1 MRNKLERRLNA
12 LLALIGVPKKPRMRP
27 KELILHNIGPF
38 TGEHRVDFDTL
49 GSLFLI
55 YGQTGAGKT
64 TLFDA
69 ISYAFYGKPLGGRSG
84 VMRNLRSHFADD
96 YAISDVTLTFFI
108 GAQLYRIKRQLPYTK
123 EGRKL
128 ETPEEVSLEYY
139 GNGSW
144 ENRSSTNKR
153 ETDAAIQSLIKLSD
167 KEFSRIVL
175 LPQGEFAQFLR
186 AQSSDKKETLMHL
199 FPIKRYSDLMQEAK
213 LRADKLQ
220 QEAQTIEANLETLHS
235 RFVYHRY
242 ESDRAEL
249 LNEIDRIRDEHGGVL
264 TALQTKNTELEQE
277 KILAEKRKELE
288 RINEELE
295 ACRVREEDILNLKA
309 KIEKAQ
315 RAAPLAVH
323 VNQLLELEAACAAD
337 ERQIREKRERMEEL
351 TARMNALQDRQSDIA
366 AKEQQRDSLYA
377 VIDSLRKAAVLE
389 QEIGTAQAEEDKLK
403 RAAAAAQAQL
413 QRIEAQLAAV
423 TEKTAAITPA
433 VDALDEREHAY
444 RGLQSR
450 LDMEKQLH
458 DILCK
463 HEQLNTFL
471 HSYEQAAAHA
481 RVQLAEIARDYD
493 IQTEQ
498 ISRIEEEKKAAERQR
513 AAAALA
519 EQLEEG
525 TPCPVCGSVHH
536 PAPAHASEQSAFS
549 FDERIEAAK
558 RSATKL
564 QHEKEK
570 AQAALAGAEA
580 SYTNYQKQIDER
592 AAAAE
597 ELRLRYKEC
606 GADAFPDGKDAA
618 ESRIK
623 ETAQRINE
631 ALQAYNASRKAFAE
645 HKTLESE
652 SRNLQ
657 RERQDYAQRQHSAE
671 QQLSGVS
678 AALQEKRRQFDQA
691 FSQLPEDIC
700 TVRLSADTE
709 ADTAAPDTKAAG
721 KADKQ
726 GTGGR
731 LKILDAEAS
740 GAEIPDAETALE
752 QCEAL
757 LQELKLTIN
766 AYQTDVSEAAQNL
779 ERIRGELSTA
789 ETHGRERAQQRS
801 EKTAQLEAAYI
812 KEGFADLED
821 LQQAVCSEPEIAQW
835 KTEIDT
841 FYEQYAAYKQAAAG
855 LEKDVSAT
863 EPRDL
868 DELEA
873 AVETLRKRYDEIQA
887 RLEVLN
893 TEKAKLEELHAQH
906 TELTKALAVKTA
918 EAQNWVAL
926 AKDLCGS
933 NPRKLQFDTWILSA
947 FLHEVTVF
955 ANKRLERMSEGRYRL
970 AVSEDHGTG
979 NAYRGLD
986 LEIADAYTGKC
997 RPSATLSGGETFMAS
1012 ISLALGLADSIQARA
1027 GGIRIDSMF
1036 IDEGFGSLDE
1046 KALENAVGILDEIRG
1061 NRMVGII
1068 SHVGELQ
1075 SRIPQKIE
1083 VIKTGTGSSIRQNH

>member
-1 MRNKLERRLNA
+1 
-12 LLALIGVPKKPRMRP
+12 MRP

-38 TGEHRVDFDTL
+38 TGEHTVNFDSL

-96 YAISDVTLTFFI
+96 YAVSDVILTFFI
-108 GAQLYRIKRQLPYTK
+108 GTQLYRIKRQLPYTK

-128 ETPEEVSLEYY
+128 ETPEEVSLECYE
-139 GNGSW
+139 NGSW

-153 ETDAAIQSLIKLSD
+153 ETDASIQNLIKLSD

-213 LRADKLQ
+213 LRADMLQ
-220 QEAQTIEANLETLHS
+220 QEAHTIEANLETLHT

-288 RINEELE
+288 RVTEELE
-295 ACRVREEDILNLKA
+295 ACRIREEDIRNLKA

-315 RAAPLAVH
+315 RAAPLTVH
-323 VNQLLELEAACAAD
+323 VNQLIELEAACAAD

-351 TARMNALQDRQSDIA
+351 TARMKALQERQGDIA
-366 AKEQQRDSLYA
+366 AKEHQRDSLFA
-377 VIDSLRKAAVLE
+377 VIDSLRKATVLE
-389 QEIGTAQAEEDKLK
+389 QEIGAEQAEEDKLK

-413 QRIEAQLAAV
+413 QRIEAQLTAV
-423 TEKTAAITPA
+423 TEKTAALAPA

-444 RGLQSR
+444 RSLQTR

-458 DILCK
+458 DMLCK
-463 HEQLNTFL
+463 QEQLATFL
-471 HSYEQAAAHA
+471 HSYAQAADNA
-481 RVQLAEIARDYD
+481 RTQLTEIARDCD

-498 ISRIEEEKKAAERQR
+498 INRIEEEKKAAERQR

-519 EQLEEG
+519 EYLEEG
-525 TPCPVCGSVHH
+525 SPCPVCGSIHH
-536 PAPAHASEQSAFS
+536 PAPAQGMSESAFS

-558 RSATKL
+558 RSAAKL

-570 AQAALAGAEA
+570 AQTALAGAEA

-592 AAAAE
+592 AAAAAD
-597 ELRLRYKEC
+597 LQLRYKEC
-606 GADAFPDGKDAA
+606 SAVPFPEGKDAA

-623 ETAQRINE
+623 ETAQQINE
-631 ALQAYNASRKAFAE
+631 AVQAYNASRKAFAE
-645 HKTLESE
+645 HKTLEE
-652 SRNLQ
+652 ETRRLQ
-657 RERQDYAQRQHSAE
+657 RERQECTQQHHSAE
-671 QQLSGVS
+671 QRLSGVS

-691 FSQLPEDIC
+691 FSQLPENLRS
-700 TVRLSADTE
+700 VQLSSDTE
-709 ADTAAPDTKAAG
+709 ASSKTEVPDAPVSNTAPE
-721 KADKQ
+721 Q
-726 GTGGR
+726 Y
-731 LKILDAEAS
+731 EV
-740 GAEIPDAETALE
+740 PDAETALE

-766 AYQTDVSEAAQNL
+766 AYHTDVSEATQNL
-779 ERIRGELSTA
+779 ERICGELSTA
-789 ETHGRERAQQRS
+789 ETHGQERAQQRS
-801 EKTAQLEAAYI
+801 EKTTQLEAAYI
-812 KEGFADLED
+812 KEGFANLEE
-821 LQQAVCSEPEIAQW
+821 LQQAVCSEPEVAQW

-855 LEKDVSAT
+855 LEKDVTAT

-873 AVETLRKRYDEIQA
+873 AVEALRQRYDEIQA

-970 AVSEDHGTG
+970 AVREEHGAG

-1046 KALENAVGILDEIRG
+1046 KALENAVSILDEIRG

-1083 VIKTGTGSSIRQNH
+1083 VIKTGTGSSIRQGKAQP

>member
-96 YAISDVTLTFFI
+96 YAVSDVTLTFFI

-139 GNGSW
+139 ENGGW

-153 ETDAAIQSLIKLSD
+153 ETDAAIQNLIKLSD

-249 LNEIDRIRDEHGGVL
+249 LNEIDRIRGEHGGVL

-366 AKEQQRDSLYA
+366 AKERQRDSLYA

-389 QEIGTAQAEEDKLK
+389 QEIGAAQAEEDTLK

-423 TEKTAAITPA
+423 TEKTAALTPA

-444 RGLQSR
+444 RGLQTQ

-463 HEQLNTFL
+463 QEQLNTFL

-481 RVQLAEIARDYD
+481 RSQLAEIVRDYD

-498 ISRIEEEKKAAERQR
+498 ISRIEEEKKTAERQR
-513 AAAALA
+513 AATALA

-536 PAPAHASEQSAFS
+536 PAPAQDIAQSAFS

-558 RSATKL
+558 RSTAKL

-606 GADAFPDGKDAA
+606 SADAFPDGKDAA

-631 ALQAYNASRKAFAE
+631 TLQAYNASRKAFAE
-645 HKTLESE
+645 HKTLEAE
-652 SRNLQ
+652 ARNLQ
-657 RERQDYAQRQHSAE
+657 QGRQDYAQRQHSAE

-678 AALQEKRRQFDQA
+678 AALQEKRRQFGQA
-691 FSQLPEDIC
+691 FLQLPEDIR
-700 TVRLSADTE
+700 TVRLSADTK
-709 ADTAAPDTKAAG
+709 AP
-721 KADKQ
+721 
-726 GTGGR
+726 
-731 LKILDAEAS
+731 

-766 AYQTDVSEAAQNL
+766 AYQTDSAEAAQNL

-789 ETHGRERAQQRS
+789 ETHGRERAQQHS
-801 EKTAQLEAAYI
+801 EKTALLEAAYI

-855 LEKDVSAT
+855 LEKDVTAT

-868 DELEA
+868 DELET
-873 AVETLRKRYDEIQA
+873 AVEALRQRYDEIQA

-893 TEKAKLEELHAQH
+893 TEKAKQEELYAQH

-970 AVSEDHGTG
+970 AVSEEHGAG

>member
-1 MRNKLERRLNA
+1 
-12 LLALIGVPKKPRMRP
+12 MRP

-38 TGEHRVDFDTL
+38 TGEHTVNFDSL

-96 YAISDVTLTFFI
+96 YAISDVILTFFI
-108 GAQLYRIKRQLPYTK
+108 GTQLYRIKRQLPYTK

-128 ETPEEVSLEYY
+128 ETPEEVSLECYE
-139 GNGSW
+139 NGSW

-153 ETDAAIQSLIKLSD
+153 ETDASIQNLIKLSD

-213 LRADKLQ
+213 LRADMLQ
-220 QEAQTIEANLETLHS
+220 QEAHTIEANLETLHT

-288 RINEELE
+288 RVTEELE
-295 ACRVREEDILNLKA
+295 ACRIREEDIRNLKA

-315 RAAPLAVH
+315 RAAPLTVH
-323 VNQLLELEAACAAD
+323 VNQLIELEAACAAD

-351 TARMNALQDRQSDIA
+351 TARMKALQERQGDIA
-366 AKEQQRDSLYA
+366 AKEHQRDSLFA

-389 QEIGTAQAEEDKLK
+389 QEIGAEQAEEDKLK

-413 QRIEAQLAAV
+413 QRIEAQLTAV
-423 TEKTAAITPA
+423 TEKTAVLAPA

-444 RGLQSR
+444 RSLQTR

-458 DILCK
+458 DMLCK
-463 HEQLNTFL
+463 QEQLATFL
-471 HSYEQAAAHA
+471 HSYAQAADNA
-481 RVQLAEIARDYD
+481 RTQLTEIARDCD

-498 ISRIEEEKKAAERQR
+498 INRIEEEKKAAERQR

-519 EQLEEG
+519 EHLEEG
-525 TPCPVCGSVHH
+525 SPCPVCGSIHH
-536 PAPAHASEQSAFS
+536 PAPAQGMSESAFS

-558 RSATKL
+558 RSAAKL

-570 AQAALAGAEA
+570 AQTALAGAEA

-592 AAAAE
+592 AAAAAD
-597 ELRLRYKEC
+597 LQLRYKEC
-606 GADAFPDGKDAA
+606 SAVPFPEGKDAA

-623 ETAQRINE
+623 ETAQQINE
-631 ALQAYNASRKAFAE
+631 AVQAYNASRKAFAE
-645 HKTLESE
+645 HKTLEE
-652 SRNLQ
+652 ETRRLQ
-657 RERQDYAQRQHSAE
+657 RERQECTQQHHSAE
-671 QQLSGVS
+671 QRLSGVS
-678 AALQEKRRQFDQA
+678 AALQEKRRQFNQA
-691 FSQLPEDIC
+691 FSQLPENLRS
-700 TVRLSADTE
+700 VQLSADTE
-709 ADTAAPDTKAAG
+709 ILDN
-721 KADKQ
+721 Q
-726 GTGGR
+726 GTGG
-731 LKILDAEAS
+731 KAKAPDAPVGKTAPEQY
-740 GAEIPDAETALE
+740 EVPDAETALE

-766 AYQTDVSEAAQNL
+766 AYHTDVAEATQNL

-789 ETHGRERAQQRS
+789 ETHGKERAQQRS

-821 LQQAVCSEPEIAQW
+821 LQQAVCSEPEVAQW

-841 FYEQYAAYKQAAAG
+841 FYEQYAAYKQAASG
-855 LEKDVSAT
+855 LEKDVTAT

-868 DELEA
+868 DELET
-873 AVETLRKRYDEIQA
+873 AVEALRQRYDEIQA

-906 TELTKALAVKTA
+906 MELTKALAVKTA

-970 AVSEDHGTG
+970 AVSEEHGAG

-1046 KALENAVGILDEIRG
+1046 KALENAVSILDEIRG

-1083 VIKTGTGSSIRQNH
+1083 VIKTGTGSSIRQGKAQP

>member
-1 MRNKLERRLNA
+1 
-12 LLALIGVPKKPRMRP
+12 MRP

-38 TGEHRVDFDTL
+38 TGEHTVNFDSL

-96 YAISDVTLTFFI
+96 YAVSDVILTFFI
-108 GAQLYRIKRQLPYTK
+108 GTQLYRIKRQLPYTK

-128 ETPEEVSLEYY
+128 ETPEEVSLECYE
-139 GNGSW
+139 NGSW

-153 ETDAAIQSLIKLSD
+153 ETDASIQNLIKLSD

-213 LRADKLQ
+213 LRADTLQ
-220 QEAQTIEANLETLHS
+220 QEAHIIEANLETLHT

-249 LNEIDRIRDEHGGVL
+249 LNEIDRIRDEHGGIL

-288 RINEELE
+288 RVTEELE
-295 ACRVREEDILNLKA
+295 ACRIREEDIRNLKA

-351 TARMNALQDRQSDIA
+351 TARMNALQERHNEIT

-389 QEIGTAQAEEDKLK
+389 QEIGAEQAEEDKLK

-413 QRIEAQLAAV
+413 QRIEAQLTAV
-423 TEKTAAITPA
+423 TEKTAVLAPA

-444 RGLQSR
+444 RSLQTR

-458 DILCK
+458 DMLCK
-463 HEQLNTFL
+463 QEQLATFL
-471 HSYEQAAAHA
+471 HSYAQAADNA
-481 RVQLAEIARDYD
+481 RTQLTEIARDCD

-498 ISRIEEEKKAAERQR
+498 INRIEEEKKAAERQR

-519 EQLEEG
+519 EHLEEG
-525 TPCPVCGSVHH
+525 SPCPVCGSIHH
-536 PAPAHASEQSAFS
+536 PAPAQGMSESAFS

-558 RSATKL
+558 RSAAKL

-570 AQAALAGAEA
+570 AQTALAGAEA

-592 AAAAE
+592 AAAAAD
-597 ELRLRYKEC
+597 LQLRYKEC
-606 GADAFPDGKDAA
+606 SAVPFPEGKDAA

-623 ETAQRINE
+623 ETAQQINE
-631 ALQAYNASRKAFAE
+631 AVQAYNASRKAFAE
-645 HKTLESE
+645 HKTLEE
-652 SRNLQ
+652 ETRRLQ
-657 RERQDYAQRQHSAE
+657 RERQECTQQHHSAE
-671 QQLSGVS
+671 QRLSGVS
-678 AALQEKRRQFDQA
+678 AALQEKRRQFNQA
-691 FSQLPEDIC
+691 FSQLPENLRS
-700 TVRLSADTE
+700 VQLSADTE
-709 ADTAAPDTKAAG
+709 ILDN
-721 KADKQ
+721 Q
-726 GTGGR
+726 GTGG
-731 LKILDAEAS
+731 KAKAPDAPVGKTAPEQY
-740 GAEIPDAETALE
+740 EVPDAETALE

-766 AYQTDVSEAAQNL
+766 AYHTDVSEATQNL
-779 ERIRGELSTA
+779 ERIRGELSAA
-789 ETHGRERAQQRS
+789 ETHGQERSQQRS

-821 LQQAVCSEPEIAQW
+821 LQQAVCSEPEVAQW

-841 FYEQYAAYKQAAAG
+841 FYEQYAAYKQAASG
-855 LEKDVSAT
+855 LEKDVTAT

-868 DELEA
+868 DELET
-873 AVETLRKRYDEIQA
+873 AVEALRQRYDEIQA

-893 TEKAKLEELHAQH
+893 TEKAKLKELHAQH
-906 TELTKALAVKTA
+906 MELTKALAVKTA

-970 AVSEDHGTG
+970 AVSEEHGAG

-1012 ISLALGLADSIQARA
+1012 ISLALGLADSIQVRA

-1046 KALENAVGILDEIRG
+1046 KALENAVSILDEIRG

-1083 VIKTGTGSSIRQNH
+1083 VIKTGTGSSIRQGKAQP

>member
-1 MRNKLERRLNA
+1 
-12 LLALIGVPKKPRMRP
+12 MRP

-38 TGEHRVDFDTL
+38 TGEHTVNFDSL

-96 YAISDVTLTFFI
+96 YAVSDVILTFFI
-108 GAQLYRIKRQLPYTK
+108 GTQLYRIKRQLPYTK

-128 ETPEEVSLEYY
+128 ETPEEVSLECYE
-139 GNGSW
+139 NGSW

-153 ETDAAIQSLIKLSD
+153 ETDASIQNLIKLSD

-213 LRADKLQ
+213 LRADMLQ
-220 QEAQTIEANLETLHS
+220 QEAHTIEANLETLHT

-288 RINEELE
+288 RVTEELE
-295 ACRVREEDILNLKA
+295 ACRIREEDIRNLKA

-315 RAAPLAVH
+315 RAAPLTVH
-323 VNQLLELEAACAAD
+323 VNQLIELEAACAAD

-351 TARMNALQDRQSDIA
+351 TARMKALQERQGDIA
-366 AKEQQRDSLYA
+366 AKEHQRDSLFA
-377 VIDSLRKAAVLE
+377 VIDSLRKATVLE
-389 QEIGTAQAEEDKLK
+389 QEIGAEQAEEDKLK

-413 QRIEAQLAAV
+413 QRIEAQLTAV
-423 TEKTAAITPA
+423 TEKTAALAPA

-444 RGLQSR
+444 RSLQTR

-458 DILCK
+458 DMLCK
-463 HEQLNTFL
+463 QEQLATFL
-471 HSYEQAAAHA
+471 HSYAQAADNA
-481 RVQLAEIARDYD
+481 RTQLTEIARDCD

-498 ISRIEEEKKAAERQR
+498 INRIEEEKKAAERQR

-519 EQLEEG
+519 EYLEEG
-525 TPCPVCGSVHH
+525 SPCPVCGSIHH
-536 PAPAHASEQSAFS
+536 PAPAQGMSESAFS

-558 RSATKL
+558 RSAAKL

-570 AQAALAGAEA
+570 AQTALAGAEA

-592 AAAAE
+592 AAAAAD
-597 ELRLRYKEC
+597 LQLRYKEC
-606 GADAFPDGKDAA
+606 SAVPFPEGKDAA

-623 ETAQRINE
+623 ETAQQINE
-631 ALQAYNASRKAFAE
+631 AVQAYNASRKAFAE
-645 HKTLESE
+645 HKTLEE
-652 SRNLQ
+652 ETRRLQ
-657 RERQDYAQRQHSAE
+657 RERQECTQQHHSAE
-671 QQLSGVS
+671 QRLSGVS

-691 FSQLPEDIC
+691 FSQLPENLRS
-700 TVRLSADTE
+700 VQLSSDTE
-709 ADTAAPDTKAAG
+709 ASSKTEVPDAPVSNTAPE
-721 KADKQ
+721 Q
-726 GTGGR
+726 Y
-731 LKILDAEAS
+731 EV
-740 GAEIPDAETALE
+740 PDAETALE

-766 AYQTDVSEAAQNL
+766 AYHTDVSEATQNL
-779 ERIRGELSTA
+779 ERICGELSTA
-789 ETHGRERAQQRS
+789 ETHGQERAQQRS
-801 EKTAQLEAAYI
+801 EKTTQLEAAYI
-812 KEGFADLED
+812 KEGFANLEE
-821 LQQAVCSEPEIAQW
+821 LQQAVCSEPEVAQW

-855 LEKDVSAT
+855 LEKDVTAT

-873 AVETLRKRYDEIQA
+873 AVEALRQRYDEIQA

-970 AVSEDHGTG
+970 AVSEEHGAG

-986 LEIADAYTGKC
+986 VEIADAYTGKC

-1046 KALENAVGILDEIRG
+1046 KALENAVSILDEIRG

-1083 VIKTGTGSSIRQNH
+1083 VIKTGTGSSIRQGKAQP

>member
-1 MRNKLERRLNA
+1 
-12 LLALIGVPKKPRMRP
+12 MRP

-38 TGEHRVDFDTL
+38 TGEHTVNFDSL

-96 YAISDVTLTFFI
+96 YAVSDVILTFFI

-128 ETPEEVSLEYY
+128 ETPEEVSLECYE
-139 GNGSW
+139 NGSW

-153 ETDAAIQSLIKLSD
+153 ETDASIQNLIKLSD

-213 LRADKLQ
+213 LRADTLL
-220 QEAQTIEANLETLHS
+220 QEAHTIEANLETLHT

-288 RINEELE
+288 RVTEELE
-295 ACRVREEDILNLKA
+295 ACRIREEDIRNLKA

-315 RAAPLAVH
+315 RAAPLTVH
-323 VNQLLELEAACAAD
+323 VNQLIELEAACAAD

-351 TARMNALQDRQSDIA
+351 TARMKALQERQGDIA
-366 AKEQQRDSLYA
+366 AKEHQRDSLFA

-389 QEIGTAQAEEDKLK
+389 QEIGAEQAEEDKLK

-413 QRIEAQLAAV
+413 QRIEAQLTAV
-423 TEKTAAITPA
+423 TEKTAALAPA

-444 RGLQSR
+444 RSLQTR

-458 DILCK
+458 DMLCK
-463 HEQLNTFL
+463 QEQLNTFL
-471 HSYEQAAAHA
+471 HSYAQAADNA
-481 RVQLAEIARDYD
+481 RTQLTEIARDCD

-498 ISRIEEEKKAAERQR
+498 INRIEEEKKAAERQR

-519 EQLEEG
+519 EHLEEG
-525 TPCPVCGSVHH
+525 SPCPVCGSIHH
-536 PAPAHASEQSAFS
+536 PAPAQGMSESAFS

-558 RSATKL
+558 RSAAKL

-570 AQAALAGAEA
+570 AQTALAGAEA

-592 AAAAE
+592 AAAAAN
-597 ELRLRYKEC
+597 LQLRYKEC
-606 GADAFPDGKDAA
+606 STAPFPEGKDAA

-623 ETAQRINE
+623 ETAQQINE
-631 ALQAYNASRKAFAE
+631 AVQAYNASRKAFAE
-645 HKTLESE
+645 HKTLEE
-652 SRNLQ
+652 ETRRLQ
-657 RERQDYAQRQHSAE
+657 RERQECTQQHHSAE

-691 FSQLPEDIC
+691 FSQLPENLRS
-700 TVRLSADTE
+700 VQLSADTE
-709 ADTAAPDTKAAG
+709 ILDN
-721 KADKQ
+721 Q
-726 GTGGR
+726 GTGG
-731 LKILDAEAS
+731 KAKAPDAPIGNTAPEQY
-740 GAEIPDAETALE
+740 EVPDAETALE

-766 AYQTDVSEAAQNL
+766 AYHTDVAEATQNL

-789 ETHGRERAQQRS
+789 ETHGQERAQQRS

-812 KEGFADLED
+812 KEGFTDLED
-821 LQQAVCSEPEIAQW
+821 LQQAVCSEPEVAQW

-855 LEKDVSAT
+855 LEKDVTAT
-863 EPRDL
+863 EPHDL
-868 DELEA
+868 DELET
-873 AVETLRKRYDEIQA
+873 AVEALRQRYDEIQA

-893 TEKAKLEELHAQH
+893 TEKTKLEELHAQH

-970 AVSEDHGTG
+970 AVSEEHGAG

-1046 KALENAVGILDEIRG
+1046 KALENAVSILDEIRG

-1083 VIKTGTGSSIRQNH
+1083 VIKTGTGSSIRQGKAQP

>member
-1 MRNKLERRLNA
+1 
-12 LLALIGVPKKPRMRP
+12 MRP

-38 TGEHRVDFDTL
+38 TGEHTVNFDSL

-96 YAISDVTLTFFI
+96 YAVSDVILTFFI

-139 GNGSW
+139 ENGSW

-153 ETDAAIQSLIKLSD
+153 ETDASIQNLIKLSD

-213 LRADKLQ
+213 LRADTLQ
-220 QEAQTIEANLETLHS
+220 QEAHTIEANLETLHT

-249 LNEIDRIRDEHGGVL
+249 INEIDRIRDEHGGIL

-288 RINEELE
+288 RVTEELE
-295 ACRVREEDILNLKA
+295 ACRIREEDIRNLKA

-315 RAAPLAVH
+315 RAAPLTVQL
-323 VNQLLELEAACAAD
+323 NQLLELEAACAAD

-351 TARMNALQDRQSDIA
+351 TARMNALQERHSEIN

-389 QEIGTAQAEEDKLK
+389 QEIGAEQAEEDNLK

-423 TEKTAAITPA
+423 TEKTAVLAPA

-444 RGLQSR
+444 RSLQTR
-450 LDMEKQLH
+450 LDIEKQLH
-458 DILCK
+458 DMLCK
-463 HEQLNTFL
+463 QEQLATFL
-471 HSYEQAAAHA
+471 HSYAQAADNA
-481 RVQLAEIARDYD
+481 RTQLTEIARDCD

-498 ISRIEEEKKAAERQR
+498 INRIEEEKKAAERQR

-519 EQLEEG
+519 EHLEEG
-525 TPCPVCGSVHH
+525 SPCPVCGSIHH
-536 PAPAHASEQSAFS
+536 PAPAQGMSESAFS

-558 RSATKL
+558 RSAAKL

-570 AQAALAGAEA
+570 AQTALAGAEA

-592 AAAAE
+592 AAAAAD
-597 ELRLRYKEC
+597 LQLRYKEC
-606 GADAFPDGKDAA
+606 SAAPFPEGKDAA

-623 ETAQRINE
+623 ETAQQINE
-631 ALQAYNASRKAFAE
+631 AVQAYNASRKAFAE
-645 HKTLESE
+645 HKTLEE
-652 SRNLQ
+652 ETRRLQ
-657 RERQDYAQRQHSAE
+657 RERQECTQQHHSAE

-691 FSQLPEDIC
+691 FSQLPENLRS
-700 TVRLSADTE
+700 VQLSSDTE
-709 ADTAAPDTKAAG
+709 IFDE
-721 KADKQ
+721 Q
-726 GTGGR
+726 GTGG
-731 LKILDAEAS
+731 KAKAYDIEVSNADIPDAPAGKTAPEQY
-740 GAEIPDAETALE
+740 EVPDAETALE

-766 AYQTDVSEAAQNL
+766 AYHTDVSEATQNL

-789 ETHGRERAQQRS
+789 ETHGQERAQQRS

-812 KEGFADLED
+812 KEGFTDLED
-821 LQQAVCSEPEIAQW
+821 LRQAVCSEPEVAQW

-855 LEKDVSAT
+855 LEKDVTAT
-863 EPRDL
+863 DPRDL
-868 DELEA
+868 DELET
-873 AVETLRKRYDEIQA
+873 AVEALRQRYDEIQA

-970 AVSEDHGTG
+970 AVSEEHGAG

-1046 KALENAVGILDEIRG
+1046 KALENAVSILDEIRG

-1068 SHVGELQ
+1068 SHVSELQ

-1083 VIKTGTGSSIRQNH
+1083 VIKTGTGSSIRQGKAQP

>member
-1 MRNKLERRLNA
+1 
-12 LLALIGVPKKPRMRP
+12 MRP

-38 TGEHRVDFDTL
+38 TGEHTVNFDSL

-96 YAISDVTLTFFI
+96 YAVSDVILTFFI
-108 GAQLYRIKRQLPYTK
+108 GTQLYRIKRQLPYTK

-128 ETPEEVSLEYY
+128 ETPEEVSLECYE
-139 GNGSW
+139 NGSW

-153 ETDAAIQSLIKLSD
+153 ETDASIQNLIKLSD

-213 LRADKLQ
+213 LRADMLQ
-220 QEAQTIEANLETLHS
+220 QEAHTIEANLETLHT

-288 RINEELE
+288 RVTEELE
-295 ACRVREEDILNLKA
+295 ACRIREEDIRNLKA

-315 RAAPLAVH
+315 RAAPLTVH
-323 VNQLLELEAACAAD
+323 VNQLIELEAACAAD

-351 TARMNALQDRQSDIA
+351 TARMKALQERQGDIA
-366 AKEQQRDSLYA
+366 AKEHQRDSLFA
-377 VIDSLRKAAVLE
+377 VIDSLRKATVLE
-389 QEIGTAQAEEDKLK
+389 QEIGAEQAEEDKLK

-413 QRIEAQLAAV
+413 QRIEAQLTAV
-423 TEKTAAITPA
+423 TEKTAALAPA

-444 RGLQSR
+444 RSLQTR

-458 DILCK
+458 DMLCK
-463 HEQLNTFL
+463 QEQLATFL
-471 HSYEQAAAHA
+471 HSYAQAADNA
-481 RVQLAEIARDYD
+481 RTQLTEIARDCD

-498 ISRIEEEKKAAERQR
+498 INRIEEEKKAAERQR

-519 EQLEEG
+519 EYLEEG
-525 TPCPVCGSVHH
+525 SPCPVCGSIHH
-536 PAPAHASEQSAFS
+536 PAPAQGMSESAFS

-558 RSATKL
+558 RSAAKL

-570 AQAALAGAEA
+570 AQTALAGAEA

-592 AAAAE
+592 AAAAADLQ
-597 ELRLRYKEC
+597 LRSKEC
-606 GADAFPDGKDAA
+606 SAVPFPEGKDAA

-623 ETAQRINE
+623 ETAQQINE
-631 ALQAYNASRKAFAE
+631 AVQAYNASRKAFAE
-645 HKTLESE
+645 HKTLEE
-652 SRNLQ
+652 ETRRLQ
-657 RERQDYAQRQHSAE
+657 RERQECTQQHHSAE
-671 QQLSGVS
+671 QRLSGVS

-691 FSQLPEDIC
+691 FSQLPENLRS
-700 TVRLSADTE
+700 VQLSSDTE
-709 ADTAAPDTKAAG
+709 ASSKTEVPDAPVSNTAPE
-721 KADKQ
+721 Q
-726 GTGGR
+726 Y
-731 LKILDAEAS
+731 EV
-740 GAEIPDAETALE
+740 PDAETALE

-766 AYQTDVSEAAQNL
+766 AYHTDVSEATQNL
-779 ERIRGELSTA
+779 ERICGELSTA
-789 ETHGRERAQQRS
+789 ETHGQERAQQRS
-801 EKTAQLEAAYI
+801 EKTTQLEAAYI
-812 KEGFADLED
+812 KEGFANLEE
-821 LQQAVCSEPEIAQW
+821 LQQAVCSEPEVAQW

-855 LEKDVSAT
+855 LEKDVTAT

-873 AVETLRKRYDEIQA
+873 AVEALRQRYDEIQA

-970 AVSEDHGTG
+970 AVSEEHGAG

-1046 KALENAVGILDEIRG
+1046 KALENAVSILDEIRG

-1083 VIKTGTGSSIRQNH
+1083 VIKTGTGSSIRQGKAQP

>member
-1 MRNKLERRLNA
+1 
-12 LLALIGVPKKPRMRP
+12 MRP

-38 TGEHRVDFDTL
+38 TGEHTVNFDSL

-96 YAISDVTLTFFI
+96 YAVADVILTFCI
-108 GAQLYRIKRQLPYTK
+108 GTELYRIKRQLPYTK

-139 GNGSW
+139 ENGSW

-153 ETDAAIQSLIKLSD
+153 ETDASIQNLIKLSD

-213 LRADKLQ
+213 QRADMLQ
-220 QEAQTIEANLETLHS
+220 QEARTIEANLETLHT

-249 LNEIDRIRDEHGGVL
+249 LNEIDRIRDEHGSVL

-277 KILAEKRKELE
+277 KILAEKRKELA
-288 RINEELE
+288 RVTEELE
-295 ACRVREEDILNLKA
+295 ACRVREADIRALQA
-309 KIEKAQ
+309 RIEKAQ

-323 VNQLLELEAACAAD
+323 VTQLLELEAACAAD
-337 ERQIREKRERMEEL
+337 ERQIREKRERIEEL
-351 TARMNALQDRQSDIA
+351 SARIRVLQERQGDIA
-366 AKEQQRDSLYA
+366 EKEKQRDSLYA
-377 VIDSLRKAAVLE
+377 VVDSLRKAAVLE
-389 QEIGTAQAEEDKLK
+389 QEIGAAQADAESLK
-403 RAAAAAQAQL
+403 RAAAASHAQL

-423 TEKTAAITPA
+423 TEKAAALAPA

-444 RGLQSR
+444 RSLQIR
-450 LDMEKQLH
+450 LDKEKQLH
-458 DILCK
+458 DMVCK
-463 HEQLNTFL
+463 QEQLFSFL
-471 HSYEQAAAHA
+471 HSYAQAADNA
-481 RVQLAEIARDYD
+481 RTQLAALTRDYD

-519 EQLEEG
+519 EHLEEG
-525 TPCPVCGSVHH
+525 SPCPVCGSVHH
-536 PAPAHASEQSAFS
+536 PVPAHDVTQSAFS
-549 FDERIEAAK
+549 FDERIETAK
-558 RSATKL
+558 RSAAKL
-564 QHEKEK
+564 QHEKENV
-570 AQAALAGAEA
+570 QAALAGAEA
-580 SYTNYQKQIDER
+580 SYANYQKQIDER
-592 AAAAE
+592 TAAVVALQQQYQECSAAP
-597 ELRLRYKEC
+597 
-606 GADAFPDGKDAA
+606 FPEGKDAA
-618 ESRIK
+618 ERRIK
-623 ETAQRINE
+623 ETAQQINE
-631 ALQAYNASRKAFAE
+631 ALQAYNTSRKAFAE
-645 HKTLESE
+645 QKTIEAE
-652 SRNLQ
+652 MRHLQ
-657 RERQDYAQRQHSAE
+657 GERQEYTQRHHTAE
-671 QQLSGVS
+671 QRLSGVS

-691 FSQLPEDIC
+691 FAQLPENRRGIQ
-700 TVRLSADTE
+700 LSASTKTAGTTE
-709 ADTAAPDTKAAG
+709 DSHAPTGAAVPE
-721 KADKQ
+721 Q
-726 GTGGR
+726 Y
-731 LKILDAEAS
+731 DA
-740 GAEIPDAETALE
+740 PDAETALE

-757 LQELKLTIN
+757 LQELKLAIN
-766 AYQTDVSEAAQNL
+766 AYHTDVSDAAQNF
-779 ERIRGELSTA
+779 ERLRGELSTA
-789 ETHGRERAQQRS
+789 EAHGQERARQRS
-801 EKTAQLEAAYI
+801 EKTAQLETAYI
-812 KEGFADLED
+812 KEGFADLDD
-821 LQQAVCSEPEIAQW
+821 LQQAVCSELEIAQW

-841 FYEQYAAYKQAAAG
+841 FFAQYAAYKQAAAG
-855 LEKDVSAT
+855 LEKDVTTAQ
-863 EPRDL
+863 PRDL
-868 DELEA
+868 DALET
-873 AVETLRKRYDEIQA
+873 AVETLRQRYDEIQA

-893 TEKAKLEELHAQH
+893 TEKAKLEELHTQH
-906 TELTKALAVKTA
+906 TELTKALALKTA

-970 AVSEDHGTG
+970 AVSEDPGAG

-986 LEIADAYTGKC
+986 LEIADAYTGKR

-1083 VIKTGTGSSIRQNH
+1083 VIKTGTGSSIRQGKA

>member
-1 MRNKLERRLNA
+1 MNSSAKKL
-12 LLALIGVPKKPRMRP
+12 RMRP

-38 TGEHRVDFDTL
+38 TGEHTVNFDSL

-96 YAISDVTLTFFI
+96 YAVSDVILTFFI

-128 ETPEEVSLEYY
+128 ETPEEVSLECHE
-139 GNGSW
+139 NGSW

-153 ETDAAIQSLIKLSD
+153 ETDASIQNLIKLSD

-199 FPIKRYSDLMQEAK
+199 FPINRYSDLMQEAK
-213 LRADKLQ
+213 LRADTLQ
-220 QEAQTIEANLETLHS
+220 QEAHTIEANLETLHT

-288 RINEELE
+288 RVTEELE
-295 ACRVREEDILNLKA
+295 ACRIREEDIRNLKA

-337 ERQIREKRERMEEL
+337 ERQIREKRERLEEL
-351 TARMNALQDRQSDIA
+351 TARMNALQERHNEIT

-389 QEIGTAQAEEDKLK
+389 QEIGAEQAEEDKLK

-413 QRIEAQLAAV
+413 QRIEAQLTAV
-423 TEKTAAITPA
+423 TEKTAVLAPA

-444 RGLQSR
+444 RSLQTR

-458 DILCK
+458 DMLCK
-463 HEQLNTFL
+463 QEQLATFL
-471 HSYEQAAAHA
+471 HSYAQAADNA
-481 RVQLAEIARDYD
+481 RTQLAEITRDCD

-498 ISRIEEEKKAAERQR
+498 INRIEEEKKAAERQR

-519 EQLEEG
+519 EHLEEG
-525 TPCPVCGSVHH
+525 SPCPVCGSVHH
-536 PAPAHASEQSAFS
+536 PAPAQGMSESAFG

-558 RSATKL
+558 RSAAKL

-570 AQAALAGAEA
+570 AQTALAGAEA
-580 SYTNYQKQIDER
+580 SHTNYQKQIDER
-592 AAAAE
+592 AATAAD
-597 ELRLRYKEC
+597 LQLRYKEC
-606 GADAFPDGKDAA
+606 STAPFPEGKDAA
-618 ESRIK
+618 ECRIK
-623 ETAQRINE
+623 ETAQQINE
-631 ALQAYNASRKAFAE
+631 AVQAYNASRKAFAE
-645 HKTLESE
+645 HKTLEE
-652 SRNLQ
+652 EARRLQ
-657 RERQDYAQRQHSAE
+657 RERQECTQQHHSAE
-671 QQLSGVS
+671 QRLSGVS

-691 FSQLPEDIC
+691 FAQLPENRRS
-700 TVRLSADTE
+700 VQLSADTE
-709 ADTAAPDTKAAG
+709 IL
-721 KADKQ
+721 DKQ
-726 GTGGR
+726 GTGG
-731 LKILDAEAS
+731 KAKAPNAPAGQTAPEQY
-740 GAEIPDAETALE
+740 EVPDAETALE

-766 AYQTDVSEAAQNL
+766 AYHTDVSEATQNL

-789 ETHGRERAQQRS
+789 ETHGQERAQQRN

-821 LQQAVCSEPEIAQW
+821 LQQAVCSEPEVAQW
-835 KTEIDT
+835 KTEIDA

-855 LEKDVSAT
+855 LEKDVTAT
-863 EPRDL
+863 EPCDL

-873 AVETLRKRYDEIQA
+873 AVEALRQRYDEIQA

-893 TEKAKLEELHAQH
+893 TEKAKLEELHTQH

-970 AVSEDHGTG
+970 AVSEEHGAG

-1046 KALENAVGILDEIRG
+1046 KALENAVSILDEIRG

>member
-1 MRNKLERRLNA
+1 
-12 LLALIGVPKKPRMRP
+12 MRP

-38 TGEHRVDFDTL
+38 TGEHTVNFDSL

-96 YAISDVTLTFFI
+96 YAVSDVILTFFI

-128 ETPEEVSLEYY
+128 ETPEEVSLECYE
-139 GNGSW
+139 NGSW

-153 ETDAAIQSLIKLSD
+153 ETDASIQNLIKLSD

-213 LRADKLQ
+213 LRADTLQ
-220 QEAQTIEANLETLHS
+220 QEAHTIEANLKTLHT

-249 LNEIDRIRDEHGGVL
+249 LNEIDRIRDEHGSVL
-264 TALQTKNTELEQE
+264 TALQKKNTELEQE

-288 RINEELE
+288 RVTEELE
-295 ACRVREEDILNLKA
+295 AYRIREEDIRNLKA

-351 TARMNALQDRQSDIA
+351 TARMNTLQERHSEIT

-389 QEIGTAQAEEDKLK
+389 QEIGAEQAEEGKLK
-403 RAAAAAQAQL
+403 RTAAAAQAQL
-413 QRIEAQLAAV
+413 QHIEAQLAAV
-423 TEKTAAITPA
+423 TEKTAAIAPA
-433 VDALDEREHAY
+433 VDVLDEREHAY
-444 RGLQSR
+444 RSLQIR
-450 LDMEKQLH
+450 LDIEKQLH
-458 DILCK
+458 DMLCK
-463 HEQLNTFL
+463 QEQLTTFL
-471 HSYEQAAAHA
+471 HSYAQAADNA
-481 RVQLAEIARDYD
+481 RTQLAEIAHDCD

-498 ISRIEEEKKAAERQR
+498 INRIEEEKKAAERQR

-519 EQLEEG
+519 EHLEEG
-525 TPCPVCGSVHH
+525 SPCPVCGSVHH
-536 PAPAHASEQSAFS
+536 PAPAQGMSESAFS

-558 RSATKL
+558 RSTAKL

-570 AQAALAGAEA
+570 AQTALAGAEA

-592 AAAAE
+592 AAAAAD
-597 ELRLRYKEC
+597 LQLRYKEC
-606 GADAFPDGKDAA
+606 SAVPFPERKDAA
-618 ESRIK
+618 ECRIK
-623 ETAQRINE
+623 ETAQQINE
-631 ALQAYNASRKAFAE
+631 AVQAYNASRKAFAE
-645 HKTLESE
+645 QKTLEE
-652 SRNLQ
+652 EVRRLQ
-657 RERQDYAQRQHSAE
+657 RERQECTQQHHSAE
-671 QQLSGVS
+671 QRLSGVS

-691 FSQLPEDIC
+691 FSQLPENLRSIQ
-700 TVRLSADTE
+700 LSADT
-709 ADTAAPDTKAAG
+709 
-721 KADKQ
+721 
-726 GTGGR
+726 
-731 LKILDAEAS
+731 KILDKQRTDGRSKAYDIEVSNADIPDAS
-740 GAEIPDAETALE
+740 SGKTAPEQYDISDAETALE

-766 AYQTDVSEAAQNL
+766 AYHTDVSEATQNL
-779 ERIRGELSTA
+779 ERIRGELFAA
-789 ETHGRERAQQRS
+789 ETHGQERAQQRS
-801 EKTAQLEAAYI
+801 EKTSLLQAAYI

-821 LQQAVCSEPEIAQW
+821 LQQAVCSEPEVAQW

-855 LEKDVSAT
+855 LEKDVTAT

-868 DELEA
+868 DELET
-873 AVETLRKRYDEIQA
+873 AVEALRQRYDEIQA

-893 TEKAKLEELHAQH
+893 AEKAKLEELYAQH

-970 AVSEDHGTG
+970 AVSEEHGAG

-1046 KALENAVGILDEIRG
+1046 KALENAVSILDEIRG

-1083 VIKTGTGSSIRQNH
+1083 VIKTGTGSSIRQGKAQP

>member
-1 MRNKLERRLNA
+1 
-12 LLALIGVPKKPRMRP
+12 MRP

-38 TGEHRVDFDTL
+38 TGEHTVNFDSL

-96 YAISDVTLTFFI
+96 YAVSDVILTFFI
-108 GAQLYRIKRQLPYTK
+108 GTQLYRIKRQLPYTK

-128 ETPEEVSLEYY
+128 ETPEEVSLECYE
-139 GNGSW
+139 NGSW

-153 ETDAAIQSLIKLSD
+153 ETDASIQNLIKLSD

-213 LRADKLQ
+213 LRADMLQ
-220 QEAQTIEANLETLHS
+220 QEAHTIEANLETLHT

-288 RINEELE
+288 RVTEELE
-295 ACRVREEDILNLKA
+295 ACRIREEDIRNLKA

-315 RAAPLAVH
+315 RAAPLTVH
-323 VNQLLELEAACAAD
+323 VNQLIELEAACAAD

-351 TARMNALQDRQSDIA
+351 TARMKALQERQGDIA
-366 AKEQQRDSLYA
+366 AKEHQRDSLFA
-377 VIDSLRKAAVLE
+377 VIDSLRKATVLE
-389 QEIGTAQAEEDKLK
+389 QEIGAEQAEEDKLK

-413 QRIEAQLAAV
+413 QRIEAQLTAV
-423 TEKTAAITPA
+423 TEKTAALAPA

-444 RGLQSR
+444 RSLQTR

-458 DILCK
+458 DMLCK
-463 HEQLNTFL
+463 QEQLATFL
-471 HSYEQAAAHA
+471 HSYAQAADNA
-481 RVQLAEIARDYD
+481 RTQLTEIARDCD

-498 ISRIEEEKKAAERQR
+498 INRIEEEKKAAERQR

-519 EQLEEG
+519 EYLEEG
-525 TPCPVCGSVHH
+525 SPCPVCGSIHH
-536 PAPAHASEQSAFS
+536 PAPAQGMSESAFS

-558 RSATKL
+558 RSAAKL

-570 AQAALAGAEA
+570 AQTALAGAEA

-592 AAAAE
+592 AAAAAD
-597 ELRLRYKEC
+597 LQLRYKEC
-606 GADAFPDGKDAA
+606 SAVPFPEGKDAA

-623 ETAQRINE
+623 ETAQQINE
-631 ALQAYNASRKAFAE
+631 AVQAYNASRKAFAE
-645 HKTLESE
+645 HKTLEE
-652 SRNLQ
+652 ETRRLQ
-657 RERQDYAQRQHSAE
+657 RERQECTQQHHSAE
-671 QQLSGVS
+671 QRLSGVS

-691 FSQLPEDIC
+691 FSQLPENLRS
-700 TVRLSADTE
+700 VQLSSDTE
-709 ADTAAPDTKAAG
+709 ASSKTEVPDAPVSNTAPE
-721 KADKQ
+721 Q
-726 GTGGR
+726 Y
-731 LKILDAEAS
+731 EV
-740 GAEIPDAETALE
+740 PDAETALE

-766 AYQTDVSEAAQNL
+766 AYHTDVSEATQNL
-779 ERIRGELSTA
+779 ERICGELSTA
-789 ETHGRERAQQRS
+789 ETHGQERAQQRS
-801 EKTAQLEAAYI
+801 EKTTQLEAAYI
-812 KEGFADLED
+812 KEGFANLEE
-821 LQQAVCSEPEIAQW
+821 LQQAVCSEPEVAQW

-855 LEKDVSAT
+855 LEKDVTAT

-873 AVETLRKRYDEIQA
+873 AVEALRQRYDEIQA

-970 AVSEDHGTG
+970 AVSEEHGAG

-986 LEIADAYTGKC
+986 LEITDAYTGKC

-1046 KALENAVGILDEIRG
+1046 KALENAVSILDEIRG

-1083 VIKTGTGSSIRQNH
+1083 VIKTGTGSSIRQGKAQP

>member
-1 MRNKLERRLNA
+1 
-12 LLALIGVPKKPRMRP
+12 MRP

-38 TGEHRVDFDTL
+38 TGEHTVNFDSL

-96 YAISDVTLTFFI
+96 YAVSDVILTFFI

-128 ETPEEVSLEYY
+128 ETPEEVSLECYE
-139 GNGSW
+139 NGSW

-153 ETDAAIQSLIKLSD
+153 ETDASIQNLIKLSD

-199 FPIKRYSDLMQEAK
+199 FPINRYSDLMQEAK
-213 LRADKLQ
+213 LRADTLQ
-220 QEAQTIEANLETLHS
+220 QEAHTIEANLETLHT

-277 KILAEKRKELE
+277 KILAEKRKELD
-288 RINEELE
+288 RVTEELE
-295 ACRVREEDILNLKA
+295 ACRIREEDIRNLKA

-337 ERQIREKRERMEEL
+337 ERQIREKRERLEEL
-351 TARMNALQDRQSDIA
+351 TARMNALQERHNEIT

-389 QEIGTAQAEEDKLK
+389 QEIGAEQAEEDKLK

-413 QRIEAQLAAV
+413 QRIEAQLTAV
-423 TEKTAAITPA
+423 TEKTAVLAPA

-444 RGLQSR
+444 RSLQTR

-458 DILCK
+458 DMLCK
-463 HEQLNTFL
+463 HEQLTTFL
-471 HSYEQAAAHA
+471 HSYAQAADNA
-481 RVQLAEIARDYD
+481 RKQLAELARDCD

-498 ISRIEEEKKAAERQR
+498 INRIEEEKKAAERQR

-519 EQLEEG
+519 EHLEEG
-525 TPCPVCGSVHH
+525 SPCPVCGSVHH
-536 PAPAHASEQSAFS
+536 PAPAQGMSESAFG

-558 RSATKL
+558 RSAAKL

-570 AQAALAGAEA
+570 AQTALAGAEA
-580 SYTNYQKQIDER
+580 SHTNYQKQIDER

-597 ELRLRYKEC
+597 DLQLRYKEC
-606 GADAFPDGKDAA
+606 SAVPFPERKDAA

-623 ETAQRINE
+623 ETAQQINE
-631 ALQAYNASRKAFAE
+631 AVQAYDASRKAFAE
-645 HKTLESE
+645 HKTLEE
-652 SRNLQ
+652 EARRLQ
-657 RERQDYAQRQHSAE
+657 RERQECTQQHHSAE
-671 QQLSGVS
+671 QRLSGVS
-678 AALQEKRRQFDQA
+678 AALQEKCRQFDQA
-691 FSQLPEDIC
+691 FAQLPENRRS
-700 TVRLSADTE
+700 VQLSADTE
-709 ADTAAPDTKAAG
+709 IL
-721 KADKQ
+721 DKQ
-726 GTGGR
+726 RTDGR
-731 LKILDAEAS
+731 SKAYDIEVSNADIPDASS
-740 GAEIPDAETALE
+740 GKTAPEQYEVPDAETALE

-766 AYQTDVSEAAQNL
+766 AYHTDVSEATQNL

-789 ETHGRERAQQRS
+789 ETHGQERSQQRS

-821 LQQAVCSEPEIAQW
+821 LQQAVCSEPEVAQW

-855 LEKDVSAT
+855 LEKDVTAT

-868 DELEA
+868 DELET
-873 AVETLRKRYDEIQA
+873 AVEALRQRYDEIQA

-893 TEKAKLEELHAQH
+893 TEKAKLEELHTQH

-970 AVSEDHGTG
+970 AVSEEHGAG

-1046 KALENAVGILDEIRG
+1046 KALENAVSILDEIRG

>member
-1 MRNKLERRLNA
+1 
-12 LLALIGVPKKPRMRP
+12 MRP

-38 TGEHRVDFDTL
+38 TGEHTVNFDSL

-96 YAISDVTLTFFI
+96 YAISDVILTFFI

-128 ETPEEVSLEYY
+128 ETPEEVSLECYE
-139 GNGSW
+139 NGSW
-144 ENRSSTNKR
+144 GNRSSTNKR
-153 ETDAAIQSLIKLSD
+153 ETDASIQNLIKLSD

-213 LRADKLQ
+213 LRADMLQ
-220 QEAQTIEANLETLHS
+220 QEAHTIEANLETLHT

-249 LNEIDRIRDEHGGVL
+249 LNEIDRIRDEHGGIL

-288 RINEELE
+288 RVTEELE
-295 ACRVREEDILNLKA
+295 ACRIREEDIRNLKA

-351 TARMNALQDRQSDIA
+351 TARMNALQERHNEIT
-366 AKEQQRDSLYA
+366 AKEQERDNLYA

-389 QEIGTAQAEEDKLK
+389 QEIGAEQAEEDKLK

-413 QRIEAQLAAV
+413 QRIEAQLTAV
-423 TEKTAAITPA
+423 TEKTAALAPA

-444 RGLQSR
+444 RSLQTR

-458 DILCK
+458 DMLCK
-463 HEQLNTFL
+463 QEQLATFL
-471 HSYEQAAAHA
+471 HSYAQAADNA
-481 RVQLAEIARDYD
+481 RAQLAEIARDCD

-498 ISRIEEEKKAAERQR
+498 INRIEEEKKAAERQR

-519 EQLEEG
+519 EHLEEG
-525 TPCPVCGSVHH
+525 SPCPVCGSIHH
-536 PAPAHASEQSAFS
+536 PAPAQGMSESAFS

-558 RSATKL
+558 RSAAKL

-570 AQAALAGAEA
+570 AQTALAGAEA

-592 AAAAE
+592 AAAAAD
-597 ELRLRYKEC
+597 LQLRYKEC
-606 GADAFPDGKDAA
+606 SAVPFPEGKDAA

-623 ETAQRINE
+623 ETAQQINE
-631 ALQAYNASRKAFAE
+631 AVQAYNASRKAFAE
-645 HKTLESE
+645 HKTLEE
-652 SRNLQ
+652 ETRRLQ
-657 RERQDYAQRQHSAE
+657 RERQECTQQHHSAE
-671 QQLSGVS
+671 QRLSGVS

-691 FSQLPEDIC
+691 FSQLPENLRS
-700 TVRLSADTE
+700 VQLSSDTE
-709 ADTAAPDTKAAG
+709 ASSKTEVPDAPVSNTAPE
-721 KADKQ
+721 Q
-726 GTGGR
+726 Y
-731 LKILDAEAS
+731 EV
-740 GAEIPDAETALE
+740 PDAETALE

-766 AYQTDVSEAAQNL
+766 AYHTDVSEATQNL
-779 ERIRGELSTA
+779 ERICGELSTA
-789 ETHGRERAQQRS
+789 ETHGQERAQQRS
-801 EKTAQLEAAYI
+801 EKTTQLEAAYI
-812 KEGFADLED
+812 KEGFANLEE
-821 LQQAVCSEPEIAQW
+821 LQQAVCSEPEVAQW

-855 LEKDVSAT
+855 LEKDVTAT

-873 AVETLRKRYDEIQA
+873 AVEALRQRYDEIQA

-970 AVSEDHGTG
+970 AVSEEHGAG

-1046 KALENAVGILDEIRG
+1046 KALENAVSILDEIRG

-1083 VIKTGTGSSIRQNH
+1083 VIKTGTGSSIRQGKAQP

>member
-1 MRNKLERRLNA
+1 M
-12 LLALIGVPKKPRMRP
+12 
-27 KELILHNIGPF
+27 
-38 TGEHRVDFDTL
+38 
-49 GSLFLI
+49 
-55 YGQTGAGKT
+55 
-64 TLFDA
+64 
-69 ISYAFYGKPLGGRSG
+69 
-84 VMRNLRSHFADD
+84 
-96 YAISDVTLTFFI
+96 
-108 GAQLYRIKRQLPYTK
+108 
-123 EGRKL
+123 
-128 ETPEEVSLEYY
+128 
-139 GNGSW
+139 
-144 ENRSSTNKR
+144 
-153 ETDAAIQSLIKLSD
+153 
-167 KEFSRIVL
+167 
-175 LPQGEFAQFLR
+175 
-186 AQSSDKKETLMHL
+186 
-199 FPIKRYSDLMQEAK
+199 
-213 LRADKLQ
+213 
-220 QEAQTIEANLETLHS
+220 
-235 RFVYHRY
+235 YHRY

-288 RINEELE
+288 RVTEELE
-295 ACRVREEDILNLKA
+295 ACRIREEDIRNLKA

-337 ERQIREKRERMEEL
+337 ERQIREKRERLEEL
-351 TARMNALQDRQSDIA
+351 TARMNALQERHNEIT

-389 QEIGTAQAEEDKLK
+389 QEIGAEQAEEDNLK

-413 QRIEAQLAAV
+413 QRIEAQLTAV
-423 TEKTAAITPA
+423 TEKTAVLAPA

-444 RGLQSR
+444 RSLQTR
-450 LDMEKQLH
+450 LDIEKQLH
-458 DILCK
+458 DMLCK
-463 HEQLNTFL
+463 QEQLATFL
-471 HSYEQAAAHA
+471 HSYAQAAYNA
-481 RVQLAEIARDYD
+481 RTQLAEITRDCY
-493 IQTEQ
+493 IQTEK
-498 ISRIEEEKKAAERQR
+498 INRIEEEKKAAERQR

-519 EQLEEG
+519 EHLEEG
-525 TPCPVCGSVHH
+525 SPCPVCGSVHH
-536 PAPAHASEQSAFS
+536 PAPAQGMSESAFS

-558 RSATKL
+558 RSAAKL

-570 AQAALAGAEA
+570 AQTALAGAEA
-580 SYTNYQKQIDER
+580 SHTNYQKQIDER

-597 ELRLRYKEC
+597 DLQLRYKEC
-606 GADAFPDGKDAA
+606 SAVPFPERKDAA

-623 ETAQRINE
+623 ETAQQINE
-631 ALQAYNASRKAFAE
+631 AVQAYDASRKAFAE
-645 HKTLESE
+645 HKTLEE
-652 SRNLQ
+652 EARRLQ
-657 RERQDYAQRQHSAE
+657 RERQECTQQHHSAE
-671 QQLSGVS
+671 QRLSGVS

-691 FSQLPEDIC
+691 FAQLPENLRS
-700 TVRLSADTE
+700 VQLSSDTE
-709 ADTAAPDTKAAG
+709 IFDEQGTDGKAKAPDAPAG
-721 KADKQ
+721 NTAPEQ
-726 GTGGR
+726 Y
-731 LKILDAEAS
+731 EV
-740 GAEIPDAETALE
+740 PDAETALE

-766 AYQTDVSEAAQNL
+766 AYHTDVAEATQNL

-789 ETHGRERAQQRS
+789 ETHGQERAQQRS
-801 EKTAQLEAAYI
+801 EKTAQLESAYI

-821 LQQAVCSEPEIAQW
+821 LQQAVCSEPEVAQW

-855 LEKDVSAT
+855 LEKDVTAT

-868 DELEA
+868 DELET
-873 AVETLRKRYDEIQA
+873 AVEALRQRYDEIQA

-893 TEKAKLEELHAQH
+893 TEKAKLEELHTQH

-970 AVSEDHGTG
+970 AVSEEHGAG

-1068 SHVGELQ
+1068 SHFGELQ

>member
-1 MRNKLERRLNA
+1 
-12 LLALIGVPKKPRMRP
+12 MRP

-38 TGEHRVDFDTL
+38 TGEHTVNFDSL

-96 YAISDVTLTFFI
+96 YAVSDVILTFFI

-128 ETPEEVSLEYY
+128 ETPEEVSLECYEN
-139 GNGSW
+139 GNW

-153 ETDAAIQSLIKLSD
+153 ETDASIQNLIKLSD

-213 LRADKLQ
+213 LRADTLQ
-220 QEAQTIEANLETLHS
+220 QEAHTIEANLETLHT

-288 RINEELE
+288 RVTEELE
-295 ACRVREEDILNLKA
+295 ACQIREEDIRNLKA

-351 TARMNALQDRQSDIA
+351 TARMNALQERETDIA
-366 AKEQQRDSLYA
+366 AKEHQRDSLFA

-389 QEIGTAQAEEDKLK
+389 QEIEAEQAEEDNLK

-413 QRIEAQLAAV
+413 QRIEAQLTAV
-423 TEKTAAITPA
+423 TEKTAVLAPA

-444 RGLQSR
+444 RSLQTR

-458 DILCK
+458 EMLCK
-463 HEQLNTFL
+463 QEQLNTFL
-471 HSYEQAAAHA
+471 HSYAQAADNA
-481 RVQLAEIARDYD
+481 RKQLAELARDCD
-493 IQTEQ
+493 IQAEQ
-498 ISRIEEEKKAAERQR
+498 INRIEEEKKAAERQR

-519 EQLEEG
+519 EHLEEG
-525 TPCPVCGSVHH
+525 SPCPVCGSVHH
-536 PAPAHASEQSAFS
+536 PAPAQGMSESAFS

-558 RSATKL
+558 RSAAKL

-570 AQAALAGAEA
+570 AQTALAGAEA

-592 AAAAE
+592 AAAAAD
-597 ELRLRYKEC
+597 LQLRYKEC
-606 GADAFPDGKDAA
+606 STAPFPEGKDAA
-618 ESRIK
+618 ECRIK
-623 ETAQRINE
+623 ETAQQINE
-631 ALQAYNASRKAFAE
+631 AVQAYNASRKAFAE
-645 HKTLESE
+645 HKTLEE
-652 SRNLQ
+652 EPRRLQ
-657 RERQDYAQRQHSAE
+657 RERQECTQQHHSAE
-671 QQLSGVS
+671 QRLSGVS

-691 FSQLPEDIC
+691 FSQLPENLRS
-700 TVRLSADTE
+700 VQLSSDTE
-709 ADTAAPDTKAAG
+709 ASSKTEVPDAPVSNTAPE
-721 KADKQ
+721 Q
-726 GTGGR
+726 Y
-731 LKILDAEAS
+731 EV
-740 GAEIPDAETALE
+740 PDAETALE

-766 AYQTDVSEAAQNL
+766 AYHTDVSEATQNL

-789 ETHGRERAQQRS
+789 ETHGQERAQQRS
-801 EKTAQLEAAYI
+801 EKTAQLEAAYT
-812 KEGFADLED
+812 KEGFVDLED
-821 LQQAVCSEPEIAQW
+821 LRQAVCSEPEVAQW

-841 FYEQYAAYKQAAAG
+841 FYEQYAAYKQAASG
-855 LEKDVSAT
+855 LEKDVTAT

-873 AVETLRKRYDEIQA
+873 AVEALRQRYDEIQA

-970 AVSEDHGTG
+970 AVSEEHGAG

-1046 KALENAVGILDEIRG
+1046 KALENAVSILDEIRG

-1083 VIKTGTGSSIRQNH
+1083 VIKTGTGSSIRQGKAQP

>member
-1 MRNKLERRLNA
+1 
-12 LLALIGVPKKPRMRP
+12 MRP

-38 TGEHRVDFDTL
+38 TGEHTVNFDSL

-96 YAISDVTLTFFI
+96 YAVSDVILTFFI

-128 ETPEEVSLEYY
+128 ETPEEVSLECYE
-139 GNGSW
+139 NGSW

-153 ETDAAIQSLIKLSD
+153 ETDASIQNLIKLSD

-213 LRADKLQ
+213 LRADTLQ
-220 QEAQTIEANLETLHS
+220 QEAHIIEANLETLHT

-288 RINEELE
+288 RVTEELE
-295 ACRVREEDILNLKA
+295 ACRIREEDIRNLKA

-315 RAAPLAVH
+315 RAAPLTVH
-323 VNQLLELEAACAAD
+323 VNQLIELEAACAAD

-351 TARMNALQDRQSDIA
+351 TARMKALQERQGDIA
-366 AKEQQRDSLYA
+366 AKEHQRDSLFA

-389 QEIGTAQAEEDKLK
+389 QEIGAEQAEEDKLK

-413 QRIEAQLAAV
+413 QRIEAQLTAV
-423 TEKTAAITPA
+423 TEKTAALAPA

-444 RGLQSR
+444 RSLQTR

-458 DILCK
+458 DMLCK
-463 HEQLNTFL
+463 QEQLATFL
-471 HSYEQAAAHA
+471 HSYAQAADNA
-481 RVQLAEIARDYD
+481 RTQLTEIARDCD

-498 ISRIEEEKKAAERQR
+498 INRIEEEKKAAERQR

-519 EQLEEG
+519 EHLEEG
-525 TPCPVCGSVHH
+525 SPCPVCGSIHH
-536 PAPAHASEQSAFS
+536 PAPAQGMSESAFS

-558 RSATKL
+558 RSAAKL

-570 AQAALAGAEA
+570 AQTALAGAEA

-592 AAAAE
+592 AAAAAD
-597 ELRLRYKEC
+597 LQLRYKEC
-606 GADAFPDGKDAA
+606 SAVPFPEGKDAA

-623 ETAQRINE
+623 ETAQQINE
-631 ALQAYNASRKAFAE
+631 AVQAYNASRKAFAE
-645 HKTLESE
+645 HKTLEE
-652 SRNLQ
+652 ETRRLQ
-657 RERQDYAQRQHSAE
+657 RERQECTQQHHSAE
-671 QQLSGVS
+671 QRLSGVS

-691 FSQLPEDIC
+691 FSQLPENLRS
-700 TVRLSADTE
+700 VQLSADTE
-709 ADTAAPDTKAAG
+709 ILDN
-721 KADKQ
+721 Q
-726 GTGGR
+726 GTGG
-731 LKILDAEAS
+731 KAKAPDAPAGNTAPEQY
-740 GAEIPDAETALE
+740 EVPDAETALE

-766 AYQTDVSEAAQNL
+766 AYHTDVAEATQNL

-789 ETHGRERAQQRS
+789 ETHGQERSQQRS

-821 LQQAVCSEPEIAQW
+821 LQQAVCSEPEVAQW

-855 LEKDVSAT
+855 LEKDVTAT

-868 DELEA
+868 DELEI
-873 AVETLRKRYDEIQA
+873 AVEALRQRYDEIQA

-893 TEKAKLEELHAQH
+893 TEKAKLEELHTQH

-970 AVSEDHGTG
+970 AVSEEHGAG

-1046 KALENAVGILDEIRG
+1046 KALENAVSILDEIRG

-1083 VIKTGTGSSIRQNH
+1083 VIKTGTGSSIRQGKAQP

>member
-96 YAISDVTLTFFI
+96 YAVSDVTLTFFI

-139 GNGSW
+139 ENGGW

-249 LNEIDRIRDEHGGVL
+249 LNEIDRIRGEHGGVL

-366 AKEQQRDSLYA
+366 AKERQRDSLYA

-389 QEIGTAQAEEDKLK
+389 QEIGAAQAEEDKLK
-403 RAAAAAQAQL
+403 RAAAAAQTQL

-423 TEKTAAITPA
+423 TEKAAALTPA

-463 HEQLNTFL
+463 QEQLNTFL

-481 RVQLAEIARDYD
+481 RSQLAEIVRDYD

-536 PAPAHASEQSAFS
+536 PAPAQDIAQSAFS
-549 FDERIEAAK
+549 FDERIETAK

-606 GADAFPDGKDAA
+606 SADAFPDGKDAA

-631 ALQAYNASRKAFAE
+631 TLQAYNASRKAFAE
-645 HKTLESE
+645 HKTLEAE
-652 SRNLQ
+652 ARNLQ
-657 RERQDYAQRQHSAE
+657 QERQDYAQRQHSAE

-678 AALQEKRRQFDQA
+678 AALQEKRRQFGQA
-691 FSQLPEDIC
+691 FLQLPEDIR
-700 TVRLSADTE
+700 TVRLSADTK
-709 ADTAAPDTKAAG
+709 AP
-721 KADKQ
+721 
-726 GTGGR
+726 
-731 LKILDAEAS
+731 

-752 QCEAL
+752 QCEAM

-766 AYQTDVSEAAQNL
+766 AYQTDISEATQNL
-779 ERIRGELSTA
+779 ERIRGELSAA
-789 ETHGRERAQQRS
+789 ETHGQERAQQRS

-812 KEGFADLED
+812 KEGFTDLED
-821 LQQAVCSEPEIAQW
+821 LQQAVCSEPEVAQW

-855 LEKDVSAT
+855 LEKDVTAT

-868 DELEA
+868 DELET
-873 AVETLRKRYDEIQA
+873 AVEALRQRYDEIQA

-893 TEKAKLEELHAQH
+893 TEKTKLEELHAQH

-1083 VIKTGTGSSIRQNH
+1083 VIKTGMGSSIRQKKE

>member
-1 MRNKLERRLNA
+1 
-12 LLALIGVPKKPRMRP
+12 MRP

-38 TGEHRVDFDTL
+38 TGEHTVNFDSL

-96 YAISDVTLTFFI
+96 YAVSDVILTFFI

-128 ETPEEVSLEYY
+128 ETPEEVSLECYE
-139 GNGSW
+139 NGSW

-153 ETDAAIQSLIKLSD
+153 ETDASIQNLIKLSD

-213 LRADKLQ
+213 LRADMLQ
-220 QEAQTIEANLETLHS
+220 QEAHTIEANLETLHT

-264 TALQTKNTELEQE
+264 TDLQTKNTELEQE

-288 RINEELE
+288 RVTEELE
-295 ACRVREEDILNLKA
+295 ACRIREEDIRNLKA

-351 TARMNALQDRQSDIA
+351 TARMNTLQERHNEIT

-389 QEIGTAQAEEDKLK
+389 QEIEAEQAEEDKLK

-413 QRIEAQLAAV
+413 QHIEAQLAAV
-423 TEKTAAITPA
+423 TEKTAALAPA

-444 RGLQSR
+444 RNLQTR
-450 LDMEKQLH
+450 LDIEKQLH
-458 DILCK
+458 DMLCK
-463 HEQLNTFL
+463 QEQLATFL
-471 HSYEQAAAHA
+471 HSYAQAADNA
-481 RVQLAEIARDYD
+481 RTQLAELARDCD

-498 ISRIEEEKKAAERQR
+498 INRIEEEKKAAERQR

-519 EQLEEG
+519 EHLEEG
-525 TPCPVCGSVHH
+525 SPCPVCGSVHH
-536 PAPAHASEQSAFS
+536 PAPAQGMSESAFS

-558 RSATKL
+558 RSAAKL

-570 AQAALAGAEA
+570 AQTALAGAEA

-592 AAAAE
+592 AAAAAD
-597 ELRLRYKEC
+597 LQLRYKEC
-606 GADAFPDGKDAA
+606 SAVPFPEGKDAA

-623 ETAQRINE
+623 ETAQQINE
-631 ALQAYNASRKAFAE
+631 AVQAYNASRKAFAE
-645 HKTLESE
+645 HKTLEE
-652 SRNLQ
+652 EARHLQ
-657 RERQDYAQRQHSAE
+657 REQQECTQQHHSAE

-678 AALQEKRRQFDQA
+678 AALQEKRRQFNQA
-691 FSQLPEDIC
+691 FSQLPENLRS
-700 TVRLSADTE
+700 VQLSADT
-709 ADTAAPDTKAAG
+709 KIL
-721 KADKQ
+721 DKQ
-726 GTGGR
+726 GTGG
-731 LKILDAEAS
+731 KAKAPNAPAGNTAPEQY
-740 GAEIPDAETALE
+740 EVPDAETALE

-766 AYQTDVSEAAQNL
+766 AYHTDVSEATQNL

-789 ETHGRERAQQRS
+789 ETHGQERAQQRS

-821 LQQAVCSEPEIAQW
+821 LQQAVCSEPEVAQW

-855 LEKDVSAT
+855 LEKDVTAT

-868 DELEA
+868 DELET
-873 AVETLRKRYDEIQA
+873 AVEALRQRYDEIQA

-970 AVSEDHGTG
+970 AVSEEHGAG

-997 RPSATLSGGETFMAS
+997 RPSATLSGGETFIAS

-1046 KALENAVGILDEIRG
+1046 KALENAVSILDEIRG

-1068 SHVGELQ
+1068 SHVSELQ

-1083 VIKTGTGSSIRQNH
+1083 VIKTGTGSSIRQGKP

>member
-1 MRNKLERRLNA
+1 
-12 LLALIGVPKKPRMRP
+12 MRP

-38 TGEHRVDFDTL
+38 TGEHTVNFDSL

-96 YAISDVTLTFFI
+96 HAVSDVILTFFI

-128 ETPEEVSLEYY
+128 ETPEEVSLECYE
-139 GNGSW
+139 NGSW

-153 ETDAAIQSLIKLSD
+153 ETDASIQNLIKLSD

-213 LRADKLQ
+213 LRADTLQ
-220 QEAQTIEANLETLHS
+220 QEAHTIEANLETLHT

-288 RINEELE
+288 RVTEELE
-295 ACRVREEDILNLKA
+295 ACRIREEDIRNLKA

-351 TARMNALQDRQSDIA
+351 TARMNALQERHNEIT

-389 QEIGTAQAEEDKLK
+389 QEIGAEQAEEDNLK

-413 QRIEAQLAAV
+413 QGIEAQLAAV
-423 TEKTAAITPA
+423 TEKTAALAPA

-444 RGLQSR
+444 RSLQTR

-458 DILCK
+458 DMLCK
-463 HEQLNTFL
+463 QEQLATFL
-471 HSYEQAAAHA
+471 HSYAQAADNA
-481 RVQLAEIARDYD
+481 RTQLAELARDCD

-498 ISRIEEEKKAAERQR
+498 IDRIEEEKKAAERQR

-519 EQLEEG
+519 EHLEEG
-525 TPCPVCGSVHH
+525 SPCPVCGSVHH
-536 PAPAHASEQSAFS
+536 PAPAQGMSESAFS

-558 RSATKL
+558 RSAAKL

-570 AQAALAGAEA
+570 AQTALAGAEA

-592 AAAAE
+592 VAAAAD
-597 ELRLRYKEC
+597 LQLRYKEC
-606 GADAFPDGKDAA
+606 SAAPFPEGKDAA

-623 ETAQRINE
+623 ETAQQINE
-631 ALQAYNASRKAFAE
+631 AVQAYNASRKAFAE
-645 HKTLESE
+645 HKTLEE
-652 SRNLQ
+652 EARRLQ
-657 RERQDYAQRQHSAE
+657 RERQECTQQHHSAE
-671 QQLSGVS
+671 QRLSGVS

-691 FSQLPEDIC
+691 FAQLPENLRS
-700 TVRLSADTE
+700 VQLNADTE
-709 ADTAAPDTKAAG
+709 IF
-721 KADKQ
+721 DKQ
-726 GTGGR
+726 GTGGKAKA
-731 LKILDAEAS
+731 LNAPAGKTAPEQY
-740 GAEIPDAETALE
+740 EVPDAETALE

-766 AYQTDVSEAAQNL
+766 AYHTDVSEATQNL
-779 ERIRGELSTA
+779 ERIRGELSAA
-789 ETHGRERAQQRS
+789 ETHGQERAQQRS

-821 LQQAVCSEPEIAQW
+821 LQQAVCSEPEVAQW
-835 KTEIDT
+835 KTEIDA

-855 LEKDVSAT
+855 LEKDVTAT
-863 EPRDL
+863 EPCDL

-873 AVETLRKRYDEIQA
+873 AVEALRQRYDEIQA

-893 TEKAKLEELHAQH
+893 TEKAKLEELHTQH

-970 AVSEDHGTG
+970 AVSEEHGAG

>member
-1 MRNKLERRLNA
+1 
-12 LLALIGVPKKPRMRP
+12 MRP

-38 TGEHRVDFDTL
+38 TGEHTVNFDSL

-96 YAISDVTLTFFI
+96 YAISDVILTFFI

-128 ETPEEVSLEYY
+128 ETPEEVSLECYE
-139 GNGSW
+139 NGSW

-153 ETDAAIQSLIKLSD
+153 ETDASIQNLIKLSD

-199 FPIKRYSDLMQEAK
+199 FPIERYSDLMQEAK
-213 LRADKLQ
+213 LRADMLQ
-220 QEAQTIEANLETLHS
+220 QEAHTIEANLETLHT

-249 LNEIDRIRDEHGGVL
+249 LNEIDRIRDEHGDVL

-288 RINEELE
+288 RVTEELE
-295 ACRVREEDILNLKA
+295 ACRIREEDIRNLKA

-315 RAAPLAVH
+315 RAAPLTVH

-337 ERQIREKRERMEEL
+337 ERQIREKRGRMEEL
-351 TARMNALQDRQSDIA
+351 TARMNALQERHNEIT

-389 QEIGTAQAEEDKLK
+389 QEIGAEQAEEDNLK

-413 QRIEAQLAAV
+413 QGIEAQLAAV
-423 TEKTAAITPA
+423 TEKTAALAPA

-444 RGLQSR
+444 RSLQTR

-458 DILCK
+458 DMLCK
-463 HEQLNTFL
+463 QEQLATFL
-471 HSYEQAAAHA
+471 HSYAQAADNA
-481 RVQLAEIARDYD
+481 RTQLAELARDCD

-498 ISRIEEEKKAAERQR
+498 IDRIEEEKKAAERQR

-519 EQLEEG
+519 EHLEEG
-525 TPCPVCGSVHH
+525 SPCPVCGSVHH
-536 PAPAHASEQSAFS
+536 PAPAQGMSESAFS

-558 RSATKL
+558 RSAAKL

-570 AQAALAGAEA
+570 AQTALAGAEA

-592 AAAAE
+592 VAAAAD
-597 ELRLRYKEC
+597 LQLRYKEC
-606 GADAFPDGKDAA
+606 SAAPFPEGKDAA

-623 ETAQRINE
+623 ETAQQINE
-631 ALQAYNASRKAFAE
+631 AVQAYNASRKAFAE
-645 HKTLESE
+645 HKTLEE
-652 SRNLQ
+652 ETRRLQ
-657 RERQDYAQRQHSAE
+657 RERQECTQQHHSAE

-691 FSQLPEDIC
+691 FAQLPENLHS
-700 TVRLSADTE
+700 VQLSADTE
-709 ADTAAPDTKAAG
+709 ASSKT
-721 KADKQ
+721 
-726 GTGGR
+726 
-731 LKILDAEAS
+731 EV
-740 GAEIPDAETALE
+740 PDAETALE

-766 AYQTDVSEAAQNL
+766 AYHTDVSEATQNL
-779 ERIRGELSTA
+779 ERIRGELSAA
-789 ETHGRERAQQRS
+789 ETHGQERAQQRS

-821 LQQAVCSEPEIAQW
+821 LQQAVCSEPEVAQW

-855 LEKDVSAT
+855 LEKDVTAT

-868 DELEA
+868 DELET
-873 AVETLRKRYDEIQA
+873 AVEALRQRYDEIQA

-893 TEKAKLEELHAQH
+893 MEKAKLEELHTQH

-918 EAQNWVAL
+918 EAQNWIAL

-970 AVSEDHGTG
+970 AVSEEHGAG

>member
-1 MRNKLERRLNA
+1 
-12 LLALIGVPKKPRMRP
+12 MRP

-38 TGEHRVDFDTL
+38 TGEHTVNFDSL

-96 YAISDVTLTFFI
+96 YAVSDVILTFFI

-128 ETPEEVSLEYY
+128 ETPEEVSLECYE
-139 GNGSW
+139 NGSW

-153 ETDAAIQSLIKLSD
+153 ETDASIQNLIKLSD

-213 LRADKLQ
+213 LRADTLQ
-220 QEAQTIEANLETLHS
+220 QEAHTIEANLETLHT

-249 LNEIDRIRDEHGGVL
+249 LNEIDRIRDEHGSVL

-288 RINEELE
+288 RVTEELK
-295 ACRVREEDILNLKA
+295 ACRIREEDIRNLKA

-351 TARMNALQDRQSDIA
+351 TARMNALQERHNEIT
-366 AKEQQRDSLYA
+366 AKEQQRDNLYA

-389 QEIGTAQAEEDKLK
+389 QEIEAEQAEQDKLK

-423 TEKTAAITPA
+423 TEKTAVLAPA

-444 RGLQSR
+444 RNLQTR

-458 DILCK
+458 EMLCK
-463 HEQLNTFL
+463 QEQLNTFL
-471 HSYEQAAAHA
+471 HSYAQAADNA
-481 RVQLAEIARDYD
+481 RTQLAELARDCD

-498 ISRIEEEKKAAERQR
+498 IDRIEEEKKAAGRQR

-519 EQLEEG
+519 EHLEEG
-525 TPCPVCGSVHH
+525 SPCPVCGSVHH
-536 PAPAHASEQSAFS
+536 PAPAQEAAQSAFS

-558 RSATKL
+558 RSAAKL
-564 QHEKEK
+564 QREKEK
-570 AQAALAGAEA
+570 AQTALAGAEA

-592 AAAAE
+592 AAAAAD
-597 ELRLRYKEC
+597 LQLRYKEC
-606 GADAFPDGKDAA
+606 SATPFPEGKDAA

-623 ETAQRINE
+623 ETAQQINE
-631 ALQAYNASRKAFAE
+631 AVQAYNASRKAFAE
-645 HKTLESE
+645 HKTLEE
-652 SRNLQ
+652 ETRRLQ
-657 RERQDYAQRQHSAE
+657 RERQECTQQHHSAE

-691 FSQLPEDIC
+691 FSQLPENLRS
-700 TVRLSADTE
+700 VQLSSDTE
-709 ADTAAPDTKAAG
+709 IFDE
-721 KADKQ
+721 Q
-726 GTGGR
+726 GTGG
-731 LKILDAEAS
+731 KAKAYDIEVSNADIPDAPAGKTAPEQY
-740 GAEIPDAETALE
+740 EVPDAETALE

-766 AYQTDVSEAAQNL
+766 AYHTDVSEATQNL

-789 ETHGRERAQQRS
+789 ETHGQERAQQRS
-801 EKTAQLEAAYI
+801 EKTAQLEAAYT
-812 KEGFADLED
+812 KEGFVDLED
-821 LQQAVCSEPEIAQW
+821 LQQAVCSEPEVAQW

-855 LEKDVSAT
+855 LEKDVTAT

-868 DELEA
+868 DELET
-873 AVETLRKRYDEIQA
+873 AVEALRQRYDEIQA

-893 TEKAKLEELHAQH
+893 TEKTKLEELHAQH

-970 AVSEDHGTG
+970 AVSEEHGAG

-1083 VIKTGTGSSIRQNH
+1083 VIKTGTGSSIRQGKAQP

>member
-1 MRNKLERRLNA
+1 
-12 LLALIGVPKKPRMRP
+12 MRP

-38 TGEHRVDFDTL
+38 TGEHTVNFDSL

-96 YAISDVTLTFFI
+96 YAISDVILTFFI

-128 ETPEEVSLEYY
+128 ETSEEVSLECYEN
-139 GNGSW
+139 GNW

-153 ETDAAIQSLIKLSD
+153 ETDASIQNLIKLSD

-213 LRADKLQ
+213 FRADTLQ
-220 QEAQTIEANLETLHS
+220 QEAHTIEANLETLHT

-288 RINEELE
+288 RVTEELE
-295 ACRVREEDILNLKA
+295 ACRIREEDIRNLKA

-337 ERQIREKRERMEEL
+337 ERQIREKRERLEEL
-351 TARMNALQDRQSDIA
+351 TARMNALQERHNEIT

-389 QEIGTAQAEEDKLK
+389 QEIGAEQAEEDNLK
-403 RAAAAAQAQL
+403 CTAAAAQAQL
-413 QRIEAQLAAV
+413 QRIEAQLTAV
-423 TEKTAAITPA
+423 TEKTAVLAPA

-444 RGLQSR
+444 RSLQTR
-450 LDMEKQLH
+450 LDIEKQLH
-458 DILCK
+458 EMLCK
-463 HEQLNTFL
+463 QEQLATFL
-471 HSYEQAAAHA
+471 HSYAQAADNA
-481 RVQLAEIARDYD
+481 RKQLAELARDCD

-498 ISRIEEEKKAAERQR
+498 INRIEEEKKAAERQR

-519 EQLEEG
+519 EHLEEG
-525 TPCPVCGSVHH
+525 SPCPVCGSVHH
-536 PAPAHASEQSAFS
+536 PAPAQGMSESAFG

-558 RSATKL
+558 RSAAKL

-570 AQAALAGAEA
+570 AQTALAGAEA
-580 SYTNYQKQIDER
+580 SHTNYQKQIDER

-597 ELRLRYKEC
+597 DLQLRYKEC
-606 GADAFPDGKDAA
+606 SAVPFPERKDAA

-623 ETAQRINE
+623 ETAQQINE
-631 ALQAYNASRKAFAE
+631 AVQAYDASRKAFAE
-645 HKTLESE
+645 HKTLEE
-652 SRNLQ
+652 EARRLQ
-657 RERQDYAQRQHSAE
+657 RERQECTQQHHSAE
-671 QQLSGVS
+671 QRLSGVS

-691 FSQLPEDIC
+691 FAQLPENRRS
-700 TVRLSADTE
+700 VQLSADTE
-709 ADTAAPDTKAAG
+709 IL
-721 KADKQ
+721 DKQ
-726 GTGGR
+726 RTDGR
-731 LKILDAEAS
+731 SKAYDIEVSNADIPDASS
-740 GAEIPDAETALE
+740 GKTAPEQYEVPDAETALE

-766 AYQTDVSEAAQNL
+766 AYHTDVSEATQNL

-789 ETHGRERAQQRS
+789 ETHGQERSQQRS

-821 LQQAVCSEPEIAQW
+821 LQQAVCSEPEVAQW

-841 FYEQYAAYKQAAAG
+841 FYEQYAAYKQAASG
-855 LEKDVSAT
+855 LEKDVTAT

-873 AVETLRKRYDEIQA
+873 AVEALRQRYDEIQA

-893 TEKAKLEELHAQH
+893 TEKAKLEELHTQH

-970 AVSEDHGTG
+970 AVSEEHGAG

>member
-1 MRNKLERRLNA
+1 
-12 LLALIGVPKKPRMRP
+12 MRP

-38 TGEHRVDFDTL
+38 TGEHTVNFDSL

-96 YAISDVTLTFFI
+96 YAVSDVILTFFI

-128 ETPEEVSLEYY
+128 ETPEEVSLECYE
-139 GNGSW
+139 NGSW

-153 ETDAAIQSLIKLSD
+153 ETDASIQNLIKLSD

-213 LRADKLQ
+213 FRADTLQ
-220 QEAQTIEANLETLHS
+220 QEAHTIEANLETLHT

-277 KILAEKRKELE
+277 KILAEKRKELD
-288 RINEELE
+288 RVTEELE
-295 ACRVREEDILNLKA
+295 ACRIREEDIRNLKA

-337 ERQIREKRERMEEL
+337 ERQIREKRERLEEL
-351 TARMNALQDRQSDIA
+351 TARMNALQERHNEIT

-389 QEIGTAQAEEDKLK
+389 QEIGAEQAEEDNLK

-413 QRIEAQLAAV
+413 QRIEAQLTTV
-423 TEKTAAITPA
+423 IEKTAALAPA
-433 VDALDEREHAY
+433 VDALDKREHAY
-444 RGLQSR
+444 RSLQTR
-450 LDMEKQLH
+450 LDIEKQLH
-458 DILCK
+458 EMLCK
-463 HEQLNTFL
+463 QEQLATFL
-471 HSYEQAAAHA
+471 HSYAQAADNA
-481 RVQLAEIARDYD
+481 RKQLAELARDCD

-498 ISRIEEEKKAAERQR
+498 INRIEEEKKAAERQR

-519 EQLEEG
+519 EHLEEG
-525 TPCPVCGSVHH
+525 SPCPVCGSVHH
-536 PAPAHASEQSAFS
+536 PAPAQGMSESAFG

-558 RSATKL
+558 RSAAKL

-570 AQAALAGAEA
+570 AQTALAGAEA
-580 SYTNYQKQIDER
+580 SHTNYQKQIDER

-597 ELRLRYKEC
+597 DLQLRYKEC
-606 GADAFPDGKDAA
+606 SAVPFPEGKDAA

-623 ETAQRINE
+623 ETAQQINE
-631 ALQAYNASRKAFAE
+631 AVQAYDASRKAFAE
-645 HKTLESE
+645 HKTLEE
-652 SRNLQ
+652 ETRRLQ
-657 RERQDYAQRQHSAE
+657 RERQECTQQHHSAE
-671 QQLSGVS
+671 QRLSGVS

-691 FSQLPEDIC
+691 FAQLPENRRS
-700 TVRLSADTE
+700 VQLNADTE
-709 ADTAAPDTKAAG
+709 IF
-721 KADKQ
+721 DKQ
-726 GTGGR
+726 GTGDKAKALNAPAGNS
-731 LKILDAEAS
+731 APEQY
-740 GAEIPDAETALE
+740 EVPDAETALE

-757 LQELKLTIN
+757 LQELKLIIN
-766 AYQTDVSEAAQNL
+766 AYHTDVSEATQNL

-789 ETHGRERAQQRS
+789 ETHGQERAQQRS

-821 LQQAVCSEPEIAQW
+821 LQQAVCSEPEVAQW

-855 LEKDVSAT
+855 LEKDVTAT
-863 EPRDL
+863 EPCDL

-873 AVETLRKRYDEIQA
+873 AVEALRQRYDEIQA

-893 TEKAKLEELHAQH
+893 TEKAKLEELHTQH

-970 AVSEDHGTG
+970 AVSEEHGAG

-1046 KALENAVGILDEIRG
+1046 KALENAVSILDEIRG

>member
-1 MRNKLERRLNA
+1 
-12 LLALIGVPKKPRMRP
+12 MRP

-38 TGEHRVDFDTL
+38 AGEHTVNFDSL

-96 YAISDVTLTFFI
+96 YAVSDVILTFFI
-108 GAQLYRIKRQLPYTK
+108 GTQLYRIKRQLPYTK

-128 ETPEEVSLEYY
+128 ETPEEVSLECYE
-139 GNGSW
+139 NGSW

-153 ETDAAIQSLIKLSD
+153 ETDASIQNLIKLSD

-213 LRADKLQ
+213 LRADTLQ
-220 QEAQTIEANLETLHS
+220 QEAHTIEANLETLHT

-264 TALQTKNTELEQE
+264 TDLQTKNTELEQE

-288 RINEELE
+288 RVTEELE
-295 ACRVREEDILNLKA
+295 ACRIREEDIRNLKA

-351 TARMNALQDRQSDIA
+351 TARMNALQERHNEIT

-389 QEIGTAQAEEDKLK
+389 QEIGAEQAEEDNLK

-423 TEKTAAITPA
+423 TEKTGALAPV

-444 RGLQSR
+444 RSLQTR

-458 DILCK
+458 EMLCK
-463 HEQLNTFL
+463 REQLTTFL
-471 HSYEQAAAHA
+471 HSYAQAADNA
-481 RVQLAEIARDYD
+481 RKQLAEIARDYD

-498 ISRIEEEKKAAERQR
+498 INRIEEEKKAAERQR

-519 EQLEEG
+519 AHLEEG
-525 TPCPVCGSVHH
+525 SPCPVCGSVHH
-536 PAPAHASEQSAFS
+536 PAPAQEAAQSAFS
-549 FDERIEAAK
+549 FDERIETAK
-558 RSATKL
+558 RSAAKL

-592 AAAAE
+592 ATAAAD
-597 ELRLRYKEC
+597 LQLRYKEC
-606 GADAFPDGKDAA
+606 SAASFPEGKDAA

-623 ETAQRINE
+623 ETAQQINE
-631 ALQAYNASRKAFAE
+631 AVQAYNASRKAFAE
-645 HKTLESE
+645 HKTLEE
-652 SRNLQ
+652 EARRLQ
-657 RERQDYAQRQHSAE
+657 RERQECTQQHHSAE
-671 QQLSGVS
+671 QRLSGVS

-691 FSQLPEDIC
+691 FSQLPENRRS
-700 TVRLSADTE
+700 VQLSSDTE
-709 ADTAAPDTKAAG
+709 ASSKTEVPDAPVSNTAPE
-721 KADKQ
+721 Q
-726 GTGGR
+726 Y
-731 LKILDAEAS
+731 EV
-740 GAEIPDAETALE
+740 PDAETALE

-766 AYQTDVSEAAQNL
+766 AYHTDVAEATQNL

-789 ETHGRERAQQRS
+789 ETHGQERSQQRS

-821 LQQAVCSEPEIAQW
+821 LQQVVCSEPEVAQW

-855 LEKDVSAT
+855 LEKDVTAT
-863 EPRDL
+863 ESRDL

-873 AVETLRKRYDEIQA
+873 AVEALRQRYDEIQA

-970 AVSEDHGTG
+970 AVSEEHGAG

-1046 KALENAVGILDEIRG
+1046 KALENAVSILDEIRG

-1083 VIKTGTGSSIRQNH
+1083 VIKTGTGSSIRQGKAQP

>member
-1 MRNKLERRLNA
+1 
-12 LLALIGVPKKPRMRP
+12 MRP

-38 TGEHRVDFDTL
+38 TGEHQVDFDTL

-96 YAISDVTLTFFI
+96 YAISDVILTFFI

-128 ETPEEVSLEYY
+128 ETPEEVSLECYE
-139 GNGSW
+139 NGSW

-153 ETDAAIQSLIKLSD
+153 ETDASIQNLIKLSD

-213 LRADKLQ
+213 LRADTLQ
-220 QEAQTIEANLETLHS
+220 QEAHTIEANLETLHT

-288 RINEELE
+288 RVTEELE
-295 ACRVREEDILNLKA
+295 ACRIREEDIRNLKA

-337 ERQIREKRERMEEL
+337 ERQIWEKRERMEEL
-351 TARMNALQDRQSDIA
+351 TARMNALQERHNEIT
-366 AKEQQRDSLYA
+366 AKEQQRDGLYA

-389 QEIGTAQAEEDKLK
+389 QEIGAEQAEEDNLK

-423 TEKTAAITPA
+423 TEKTAVLAPA

-444 RGLQSR
+444 RSLQTR
-450 LDMEKQLH
+450 LDIEKQLH
-458 DILCK
+458 EMLCK
-463 HEQLNTFL
+463 QEQLATFL
-471 HSYEQAAAHA
+471 HSYAQAADNA
-481 RVQLAEIARDYD
+481 RIQLAELARDCD

-498 ISRIEEEKKAAERQR
+498 INRIEEEKKAAEQQR

-519 EQLEEG
+519 EHLEEG
-525 TPCPVCGSVHH
+525 SPCPVCGSVHH
-536 PAPAHASEQSAFS
+536 PAPAQGMSESAFS

-558 RSATKL
+558 RSAAKL

-606 GADAFPDGKDAA
+606 SAAPFPEGKDAA

-623 ETAQRINE
+623 ETAQQINE
-631 ALQAYNASRKAFAE
+631 AVQAYNASRKAFTE
-645 HKTLESE
+645 HKTLEE
-652 SRNLQ
+652 EARRLQ
-657 RERQDYAQRQHSAE
+657 RERQECTQQHHSAE
-671 QQLSGVS
+671 QRLSGVS
-678 AALQEKRRQFDQA
+678 ATLQEKRRQFDQA
-691 FSQLPEDIC
+691 FSQLPENLRS
-700 TVRLSADTE
+700 VQLSADTE
-709 ADTAAPDTKAAG
+709 ILDKQEDFG
-721 KADKQ
+721 KQ
-726 GTGGR
+726 GTGG
-731 LKILDAEAS
+731 KAKAPNAPAGQTAPEQY
-740 GAEIPDAETALE
+740 EVPDAETALE

-766 AYQTDVSEAAQNL
+766 AYHTDTAEAAQNL

-789 ETHGRERAQQRS
+789 ETHGQERAQQRS
-801 EKTAQLEAAYI
+801 EKTALLEAAYI

-821 LQQAVCSEPEIAQW
+821 LQQAVCSEPEIVQW

-893 TEKAKLEELHAQH
+893 TEKAKLEELHTQH

-970 AVSEDHGTG
+970 AVSEEHGAG

-1083 VIKTGTGSSIRQNH
+1083 VIKTGMGSSIRQKKE

>member
-1 MRNKLERRLNA
+1 
-12 LLALIGVPKKPRMRP
+12 MRP

-38 TGEHRVDFDTL
+38 TGEHTVNFDSL

-96 YAISDVTLTFFI
+96 YAVSDVILTFFI

-128 ETPEEVSLEYY
+128 ETPEEVSLECYE
-139 GNGSW
+139 NGSW

-153 ETDAAIQSLIKLSD
+153 ETDASIQNLIKLSD

-213 LRADKLQ
+213 LRADILQ
-220 QEAQTIEANLETLHS
+220 QEAHTIEANLETLHT

-249 LNEIDRIRDEHGGVL
+249 LNEIDRIRDEHGGIL

-288 RINEELE
+288 RVTEELE
-295 ACRVREEDILNLKA
+295 ACRIREEDIRNLKA

-351 TARMNALQDRQSDIA
+351 TARMNALQERHNEIT
-366 AKEQQRDSLYA
+366 AKEQERDNLYA

-389 QEIGTAQAEEDKLK
+389 QEIGAEQAEEDKLK

-413 QRIEAQLAAV
+413 QRIEAQLTAV
-423 TEKTAAITPA
+423 TEKTAALAPA

-444 RGLQSR
+444 RSLQTR

-458 DILCK
+458 DMLCK
-463 HEQLNTFL
+463 QEQLATFL
-471 HSYEQAAAHA
+471 HSYAQAADNA
-481 RVQLAEIARDYD
+481 RAQLAEIARDCD

-498 ISRIEEEKKAAERQR
+498 INRIEEEKKAAERQR

-519 EQLEEG
+519 EHLEEG
-525 TPCPVCGSVHH
+525 SPCPVCGSIHH
-536 PAPAHASEQSAFS
+536 PAPAQGMSESAFS

-558 RSATKL
+558 RSAAKL

-570 AQAALAGAEA
+570 AQTALAGAEA

-592 AAAAE
+592 AAAAAD
-597 ELRLRYKEC
+597 LQLRYKEC
-606 GADAFPDGKDAA
+606 SAVPFPEGKDAA
-618 ESRIK
+618 ESCIK
-623 ETAQRINE
+623 ETAQQINE
-631 ALQAYNASRKAFAE
+631 AVQAYNASRKAFAE
-645 HKTLESE
+645 HKTLEE
-652 SRNLQ
+652 EARRLQ
-657 RERQDYAQRQHSAE
+657 RERQECTQQHHSAE

-691 FSQLPEDIC
+691 FSQLPENLRS
-700 TVRLSADTE
+700 VQLSADTE
-709 ADTAAPDTKAAG
+709 IFDE
-721 KADKQ
+721 Q
-726 GTGGR
+726 GTGG
-731 LKILDAEAS
+731 KAKAYDIEVSNAD
-740 GAEIPDAETALE
+740 IPDAETALE

-766 AYQTDVSEAAQNL
+766 AYHTDVSEATQNL

-789 ETHGRERAQQRS
+789 ETHGQERSQQRS

-821 LQQAVCSEPEIAQW
+821 LQQAVCSEPEVAQW

-841 FYEQYAAYKQAAAG
+841 FYEQYAAYKQAASG
-855 LEKDVSAT
+855 LEKDVTAT

-873 AVETLRKRYDEIQA
+873 AVEALRQRYDEIQA

-926 AKDLCGS
+926 AKDLCGN

-970 AVSEDHGTG
+970 AVSEEHGAG

-1012 ISLALGLADSIQARA
+1012 ISLALGLADSIQVRA

-1046 KALENAVGILDEIRG
+1046 KALENAVSILDEIRG

-1083 VIKTGTGSSIRQNH
+1083 VIKTGTGSSIRQGKAQP

>member
-1 MRNKLERRLNA
+1 
-12 LLALIGVPKKPRMRP
+12 MRP

-38 TGEHRVDFDTL
+38 TGEHQVDFDTL

-96 YAISDVTLTFFI
+96 YAVSDVILTFFI
-108 GAQLYRIKRQLPYTK
+108 GPQLYRIRRQLPYTK

-128 ETPEEVSLEYY
+128 ETPEEVSLECYE
-139 GNGSW
+139 NGSW

-153 ETDAAIQSLIKLSD
+153 ETDASIQNLIKLSD

-213 LRADKLQ
+213 LRADMLQ

-249 LNEIDRIRDEHGGVL
+249 LNEIDRIRGEHGGVL

-288 RINEELE
+288 QINEELE

-366 AKEQQRDSLYA
+366 AKERQRDSLYA

-389 QEIGTAQAEEDKLK
+389 QEIGAAQAEEDTLK

-423 TEKTAAITPA
+423 TEKTAALTPA

-444 RGLQSR
+444 RDLQSR

-463 HEQLNTFL
+463 QEQLNIFL

-481 RVQLAEIARDYD
+481 RSQLAEIVRDYD

-536 PAPAHASEQSAFS
+536 PAPAQEAAQSAFS
-549 FDERIEAAK
+549 FDERIETAK
-558 RSATKL
+558 RSAAKL

-606 GADAFPDGKDAA
+606 SADAFPDGKDAA

-631 ALQAYNASRKAFAE
+631 MLQAYNASRKAFAE
-645 HKTLESE
+645 HKTLEAE
-652 SRNLQ
+652 ARNLQ
-657 RERQDYAQRQHSAE
+657 QERQDYAQRQHSAE

-678 AALQEKRRQFDQA
+678 AALQEKRRQFGQA
-691 FSQLPEDIC
+691 FLQLPEDIR
-700 TVRLSADTE
+700 TVRLSADTK
-709 ADTAAPDTKAAG
+709 AP
-721 KADKQ
+721 
-726 GTGGR
+726 
-731 LKILDAEAS
+731 

-766 AYQTDVSEAAQNL
+766 AYQTDSAEAAQNL

-801 EKTAQLEAAYI
+801 EKTALLEAAYI

-868 DELEA
+868 DELET
-873 AVETLRKRYDEIQA
+873 AVEALRQRYDEIQA

-893 TEKAKLEELHAQH
+893 TEKAKLEELHTQH

-918 EAQNWVAL
+918 ETQNWVAL

-1083 VIKTGTGSSIRQNH
+1083 VIKTGMGSSIRQKKE

>member
-1 MRNKLERRLNA
+1 
-12 LLALIGVPKKPRMRP
+12 MRP

-38 TGEHRVDFDTL
+38 TGEHTVNFDSL

-96 YAISDVTLTFFI
+96 YAISDVILTFFI
-108 GAQLYRIKRQLPYTK
+108 GSQLYRIKRQLPYTK

-139 GNGSW
+139 ENGSW

-153 ETDAAIQSLIKLSD
+153 ETDASIQNLIKLSD

-213 LRADKLQ
+213 LRADTLQ
-220 QEAQTIEANLETLHS
+220 QEAHTIEANLETLHT

-288 RINEELE
+288 RVTEELE
-295 ACRVREEDILNLKA
+295 ACRIREEDIRNLKA

-315 RAAPLAVH
+315 RAAPLTVH

-337 ERQIREKRERMEEL
+337 ERQIREKRGCMEEL
-351 TARMNALQDRQSDIA
+351 TARMNALQERHNEIT
-366 AKEQQRDSLYA
+366 AKEQQRDGLYA

-389 QEIGTAQAEEDKLK
+389 QEIGAEQAEEDNLK

-413 QRIEAQLAAV
+413 QGIEAQLAAV
-423 TEKTAAITPA
+423 TEKTAALAPA

-444 RGLQSR
+444 RSLQTR
-450 LDMEKQLH
+450 LDIEKQLH
-458 DILCK
+458 EMLCK
-463 HEQLNTFL
+463 HEQLTTFL
-471 HSYEQAAAHA
+471 HSYAQAADNA
-481 RVQLAEIARDYD
+481 RKQLAKIARDCD

-498 ISRIEEEKKAAERQR
+498 INKIEEEKKAAERQR

-519 EQLEEG
+519 EHLEEG
-525 TPCPVCGSVHH
+525 SPCPVCGSVHH
-536 PAPAHASEQSAFS
+536 PAPAQGMSESAFS

-558 RSATKL
+558 RSAAKL

-570 AQAALAGAEA
+570 AQTALAGAEA
-580 SYTNYQKQIDER
+580 SCTNYQKQIDER
-592 AAAAE
+592 TAAAAD
-597 ELRLRYKEC
+597 LQLRYKEC
-606 GADAFPDGKDAA
+606 SAVPFPEGKDAA

-623 ETAQRINE
+623 ETAQQINE
-631 ALQAYNASRKAFAE
+631 AVQAYNASRKAFAE
-645 HKTLESE
+645 HKTLEE
-652 SRNLQ
+652 EARRLQ
-657 RERQDYAQRQHSAE
+657 RERQECTQQHHSAE
-671 QQLSGVS
+671 QRLSGVS

-691 FSQLPEDIC
+691 FAQLPENLRS
-700 TVRLSADTE
+700 VQLSADT
-709 ADTAAPDTKAAG
+709 
-721 KADKQ
+721 
-726 GTGGR
+726 
-731 LKILDAEAS
+731 KILDKQRTDGKTEVPDAPAGKTAPEQY
-740 GAEIPDAETALE
+740 EVPDAETALE

-766 AYQTDVSEAAQNL
+766 AYHTDVSEATQNL
-779 ERIRGELSTA
+779 ERIRGELSAA
-789 ETHGRERAQQRS
+789 ETHGQERAQQRS

-821 LQQAVCSEPEIAQW
+821 LQQAVCSEPEVAQW
-835 KTEIDT
+835 KTEIDA

-855 LEKDVSAT
+855 LEKDVTAT
-863 EPRDL
+863 EPCDL

-873 AVETLRKRYDEIQA
+873 AVEALRQRYDEIQA

-893 TEKAKLEELHAQH
+893 TEKAKLEELHTQH

-970 AVSEDHGTG
+970 AVSEEHGAG

>member
-1 MRNKLERRLNA
+1 MNSSA
-12 LLALIGVPKKPRMRP
+12 KKPRMRP

-38 TGEHRVDFDTL
+38 TGEHTVNFDSL

-96 YAISDVTLTFFI
+96 YAVSDVILTFFI

-128 ETPEEVSLEYY
+128 ETPEEVSLECYE
-139 GNGSW
+139 NGSW

-153 ETDAAIQSLIKLSD
+153 ETDASIQNLIKLSD

-213 LRADKLQ
+213 LRADTLL
-220 QEAQTIEANLETLHS
+220 QEAHTIEANLETLHT

-288 RINEELE
+288 RVTEELE
-295 ACRVREEDILNLKA
+295 ACRIREEDIRNLKA

-351 TARMNALQDRQSDIA
+351 TARMNALQERHNEIT

-389 QEIGTAQAEEDKLK
+389 QEIEAEQAEEDKLK

-413 QRIEAQLAAV
+413 QRIEAQLTAV
-423 TEKTAAITPA
+423 TEKNAALAPV

-444 RGLQSR
+444 RSLQTR

-458 DILCK
+458 DMLCK
-463 HEQLNTFL
+463 QEQLATFL
-471 HSYEQAAAHA
+471 HSYAQAADNA
-481 RVQLAEIARDYD
+481 RAQLADITRDCD

-498 ISRIEEEKKAAERQR
+498 INRIEEEKKVAERQR

-519 EQLEEG
+519 EHLEEG
-525 TPCPVCGSVHH
+525 SPCPVCGSVHH
-536 PAPAHASEQSAFS
+536 PAPAQGMSESAFS

-558 RSATKL
+558 RSAAKL

-570 AQAALAGAEA
+570 AQTALAGAET
-580 SYTNYQKQIDER
+580 SYTNYQKQIDEQ
-592 AAAAE
+592 AAAAAD
-597 ELRLRYKEC
+597 LQLRYKEC
-606 GADAFPDGKDAA
+606 SAAPFPEGKDAA

-623 ETAQRINE
+623 ETAQQINK
-631 ALQAYNASRKAFAE
+631 AVQAYDASRKAFAE
-645 HKTLESE
+645 HKTLEEE
-652 SRNLQ
+652 SRTLQ
-657 RERQDYAQRQHSAE
+657 RDQQECTQQRHNAE
-671 QQLSGVS
+671 QHLSGIS
-678 AALQEKRRQFDQA
+678 AALQEKRRQFNQA
-691 FSQLPEDIC
+691 FSQLPENLRG
-700 TVRLSADTE
+700 VQLSAGTE
-709 ADTAAPDTKAAG
+709 IF
-721 KADKQ
+721 DKQ
-726 GTGGR
+726 GTGGKAKA
-731 LKILDAEAS
+731 LNAPAGNTAPEQY
-740 GAEIPDAETALE
+740 EVPDAETALE

-766 AYQTDVSEAAQNL
+766 AYHTDVSEATQKL

-789 ETHGRERAQQRS
+789 ETHGQERSQQRS

-821 LQQAVCSEPEIAQW
+821 LQQAVCSEPEVAQW

-855 LEKDVSAT
+855 LEKDVTAT

-868 DELEA
+868 DELET
-873 AVETLRKRYDEIQA
+873 AVEALRQRYDEIQA

-893 TEKAKLEELHAQH
+893 TEKAKLEELHTQH

-970 AVSEDHGTG
+970 AVSEEHGAG

>member
-84 VMRNLRSHFADD
+84 VVRNLRSHFADD
-96 YAISDVTLTFFI
+96 YAVSDVTLTFFI

-139 GNGSW
+139 ENGGW

-153 ETDAAIQSLIKLSD
+153 ETDAAIQNLIKLSD

-220 QEAQTIEANLETLHS
+220 QEAHTIEANLETLHT

-288 RINEELE
+288 RVTEELE
-295 ACRVREEDILNLKA
+295 ACRIREEDIRNLKA

-351 TARMNALQDRQSDIA
+351 TARMNALQERHNEIT

-389 QEIGTAQAEEDKLK
+389 QEIEAEQAEEDNLK
-403 RAAAAAQAQL
+403 RAATAAHAQL
-413 QRIEAQLAAV
+413 QRIEAQLVAV
-423 TEKTAAITPA
+423 TEKAAALTPA

-536 PAPAHASEQSAFS
+536 PAPAQDIAQSAFS
-549 FDERIEAAK
+549 FDERIETAK

-606 GADAFPDGKDAA
+606 SADAFPDGKDAA

-631 ALQAYNASRKAFAE
+631 TLQAYNASRKAFAE
-645 HKTLESE
+645 HKTLEAE
-652 SRNLQ
+652 ARNLQ
-657 RERQDYAQRQHSAE
+657 QERQDYAQRQHNAE

-691 FSQLPEDIC
+691 FLQLPEDIR
-700 TVRLSADTE
+700 TVRLSADTK
-709 ADTAAPDTKAAG
+709 AP
-721 KADKQ
+721 
-726 GTGGR
+726 
-731 LKILDAEAS
+731 

-766 AYQTDVSEAAQNL
+766 AYQTDSAEAAQNL

-801 EKTAQLEAAYI
+801 EKTALLEAAYI

-855 LEKDVSAT
+855 LEKDVTAT

-868 DELEA
+868 DELET
-873 AVETLRKRYDEIQA
+873 AVEALRQRYDEIQA

-1068 SHVGELQ
+1068 SHIGELQ

>member
-1 MRNKLERRLNA
+1 
-12 LLALIGVPKKPRMRP
+12 MRP

-38 TGEHRVDFDTL
+38 TGEHTVNFDSL

-96 YAISDVTLTFFI
+96 YAVSDVILTFFI

-128 ETPEEVSLEYY
+128 ETPEEVSLECYE
-139 GNGSW
+139 NGSW

-153 ETDAAIQSLIKLSD
+153 ETDASIQNLIKLSD

-249 LNEIDRIRDEHGGVL
+249 LNEIDRIRDEHGSVL
-264 TALQTKNTELEQE
+264 AALQTKNTELEQE

-366 AKEQQRDSLYA
+366 AKERQRDSLYA

-389 QEIGTAQAEEDKLK
+389 QEIGAAQAEEDKLK
-403 RAAAAAQAQL
+403 RAAAAAQTQL

-423 TEKTAAITPA
+423 TEKTAALTPA

-458 DILCK
+458 DILFK
-463 HEQLNTFL
+463 QEQLNTFL

-481 RVQLAEIARDYD
+481 RSQLAEIVRDCD

-536 PAPAHASEQSAFS
+536 PAPAQDIAQSAFS

-558 RSATKL
+558 RSTAKL

-606 GADAFPDGKDAA
+606 SADAFPDGKDAA

-631 ALQAYNASRKAFAE
+631 TLQAYNASRKAFAE
-645 HKTLESE
+645 HKTLEAE
-652 SRNLQ
+652 ARNLQ
-657 RERQDYAQRQHSAE
+657 QERQDYAQRQHSAE

-678 AALQEKRRQFDQA
+678 AALQEKRRQFGQA
-691 FSQLPEDIC
+691 FLQLPEDIR
-700 TVRLSADTE
+700 TVRLSADTK
-709 ADTAAPDTKAAG
+709 AP
-721 KADKQ
+721 
-726 GTGGR
+726 
-731 LKILDAEAS
+731 

-766 AYQTDVSEAAQNL
+766 AYHTDVSEAAQNL

-789 ETHGRERAQQRS
+789 ETHGQERAQQRS
-801 EKTAQLEAAYI
+801 EKTALLEAAYI

-821 LQQAVCSEPEIAQW
+821 LQQAVCSEPEIVQW

-933 NPRKLQFDTWILSA
+933 NLRKLQFDTWILSA

-970 AVSEDHGTG
+970 AVSEDHGAG

-1068 SHVGELQ
+1068 SHIGELQ

-1083 VIKTGTGSSIRQNH
+1083 VIKTGMGSSIRQNH

>member
-1 MRNKLERRLNA
+1 
-12 LLALIGVPKKPRMRP
+12 MRP

-38 TGEHRVDFDTL
+38 TGEHTVNFDSL

-96 YAISDVTLTFFI
+96 YAVSDVILTFFI
-108 GAQLYRIKRQLPYTK
+108 GTQLYRIKRQLPYTK

-128 ETPEEVSLEYY
+128 ETPEEVSLECYE
-139 GNGSW
+139 NGSW

-153 ETDAAIQSLIKLSD
+153 ETDASIQNLIKLSD

-213 LRADKLQ
+213 LRADTLQ
-220 QEAQTIEANLETLHS
+220 QEAHIIEANLETLHT

-249 LNEIDRIRDEHGGVL
+249 LHEIDRIRDEHGGIL

-288 RINEELE
+288 RVTEELE
-295 ACRVREEDILNLKA
+295 ACRIREEDIRNLKA

-315 RAAPLAVH
+315 RATPLTVH

-351 TARMNALQDRQSDIA
+351 TARMKALQERQGDIA
-366 AKEQQRDSLYA
+366 AKEHQRDSLFA

-389 QEIGTAQAEEDKLK
+389 QEIGAEQAEEDKLK

-413 QRIEAQLAAV
+413 QRIEAQLTAV
-423 TEKTAAITPA
+423 TEKTAALAPA

-444 RGLQSR
+444 RSLQTR

-458 DILCK
+458 DMLCK
-463 HEQLNTFL
+463 HEQLTTFL
-471 HSYEQAAAHA
+471 HSYAQAADNA
-481 RVQLAEIARDYD
+481 RAQLAEIARDCD

-498 ISRIEEEKKAAERQR
+498 INRIEEEKKAAERQR

-519 EQLEEG
+519 EHLEEG
-525 TPCPVCGSVHH
+525 SPCPVCGSVHH
-536 PAPAHASEQSAFS
+536 PAPAQEAAQSAFS

-558 RSATKL
+558 RSAAKL

-570 AQAALAGAEA
+570 AQTALAGAEA

-592 AAAAE
+592 AAATAD
-597 ELRLRYKEC
+597 LQLRYKEC
-606 GADAFPDGKDAA
+606 SAAPFPEGKDAA

-623 ETAQRINE
+623 ETAQQINE
-631 ALQAYNASRKAFAE
+631 AVQAFAK
-645 HKTLESE
+645 HKTLEE
-652 SRNLQ
+652 EARRLQ
-657 RERQDYAQRQHSAE
+657 RERQECTQQHHSAE
-671 QQLSGVS
+671 QRLSGVS

-691 FSQLPEDIC
+691 FAQLPENLRS
-700 TVRLSADTE
+700 VQLNADTE
-709 ADTAAPDTKAAG
+709 IF
-721 KADKQ
+721 DKQ
-726 GTGGR
+726 GTGGKAKA
-731 LKILDAEAS
+731 LNAPAGNTAPEQY
-740 GAEIPDAETALE
+740 EVPDAETALE

-766 AYQTDVSEAAQNL
+766 AYHTDVSEATQNL

-789 ETHGRERAQQRS
+789 ETHGQERSQQRS

-821 LQQAVCSEPEIAQW
+821 LQQAVCSEPEVAQW

-841 FYEQYAAYKQAAAG
+841 FYEQYAAYKQAASG
-855 LEKDVSAT
+855 LEKDVTAT

-868 DELEA
+868 DELET
-873 AVETLRKRYDEIQA
+873 AVEALRQRYDEIQA

-906 TELTKALAVKTA
+906 MELTKALAVKTA

-970 AVSEDHGTG
+970 AVSEEHGAG

-1046 KALENAVGILDEIRG
+1046 KALENAVSILDEIRG

-1083 VIKTGTGSSIRQNH
+1083 VIKTGTGSSIRQGKAQP

>member
-38 TGEHRVDFDTL
+38 TGEHQVDFDTL

-96 YAISDVTLTFFI
+96 YAVSDVTLTFFI

-139 GNGSW
+139 ENGGW

-153 ETDAAIQSLIKLSD
+153 ETDAAIQNLIKLSD

-249 LNEIDRIRDEHGGVL
+249 LNEIDRIRGEHGGVL

-366 AKEQQRDSLYA
+366 AKERQRDSLYA

-389 QEIGTAQAEEDKLK
+389 QEIGAAQAEEDTLK

-423 TEKTAAITPA
+423 TEKTAALTPA

-444 RGLQSR
+444 RGLQTQ

-463 HEQLNTFL
+463 QEQLNTFL
-471 HSYEQAAAHA
+471 HSYAQAADNA
-481 RVQLAEIARDYD
+481 RTQLAEIVRDYD

-498 ISRIEEEKKAAERQR
+498 INRIEEEKKAAERQR

-536 PAPAHASEQSAFS
+536 PAPAQDIAQSAFG

-558 RSATKL
+558 RSTAKL

-606 GADAFPDGKDAA
+606 SADAFPDGKDAA

-631 ALQAYNASRKAFAE
+631 TLQAYNASRKAFAE
-645 HKTLESE
+645 HKTLEAE
-652 SRNLQ
+652 ARNLQ
-657 RERQDYAQRQHSAE
+657 QERQDYAQRQHSAE

-678 AALQEKRRQFDQA
+678 AALQEKRRQFGQA
-691 FSQLPEDIC
+691 FLQLPEDIR
-700 TVRLSADTE
+700 TVRLSADTK
-709 ADTAAPDTKAAG
+709 AP
-721 KADKQ
+721 
-726 GTGGR
+726 
-731 LKILDAEAS
+731 

-766 AYQTDVSEAAQNL
+766 AYQTDSAEAAQNL

-801 EKTAQLEAAYI
+801 EKTALLEAAYI

-821 LQQAVCSEPEIAQW
+821 LQQAVCSEPEVTQW

-868 DELEA
+868 DELET
-873 AVETLRKRYDEIQA
+873 AVEALRQRYDEIQA

-906 TELTKALAVKTA
+906 IELTKALAVKTA

-933 NPRKLQFDTWILSA
+933 NPRRLQFDTWILSA

-970 AVSEDHGTG
+970 AVSEEHGAG